1 MQMTNPSN
9 WITVTESKFPWEK
22 EALEY
27 IRQHFP
33 AYEPYRAWSNF
44 EFIATDGSINEVD
57 LLVFTPQGVFLVEI
71 KSRQGRLSGDTGTWQ
86 WENDGK
92 SRTYDNPLILANSKA
107 KKLKSLLASQKAF
120 RSKYKLPFIE
130 ALVFC
135 SAPDLKCDLKDN
147 ARLRICLRDR
157 VATATNPMRSGIISA
172 LLKRD
177 CLGLDEHPKGIH
189 DRPTGKAFALA
200 MEQSGIRESQQQRR
214 VSDYILKTQIGE
226 GQGYQ
231 DWEANHVSLLMNSV
245 KRVRLY
251 LVHSN
256 WTDAEK
262 KMVERAALRE
272 FQLLESLQHPGI
284 LRAYGYTEHQLGS
297 AIIFD
302 HDPSS
307 MRLDLYLLQHKDFLS
322 VDIRLELLR
331 QITEAIAYAHQK
343 RVVHRALCPQSIFV
357 VELSRQRRQIKILNW
372 QVGYREDSSTTGGAT
387 AIAATSHVEVLV
399 DDASKAYLAPEAL
412 SNISEGEH
420 LDIFSLGAIA
430 YHLFSGKPPASDG
443 AELSNKLRATKGLQ
457 ISGVIDGVGRE
468 LQELI
473 QLSTHPDVSLRIDST
488 TEFLERL
495 ELVEEELTAP
505 PSEMFV
511 EDPNLAQKGDILA
524 GRFEVL
530 HRLGQGGS
538 AIAFLVER
546 DGQEF
551 VIKVAND
558 PEYNDRLHGEAE
570 VLKKLHHQAIVEFHE
585 TAMIGDRVAF
595 LMNPI
600 YVEKKADRKGDRK
613 IETLGQ
619 RLRREGRLH
628 LELLE
633 RFGEDLLNAVCY
645 LEDQKLYHRDI
656 KPDNIAVGQVG
667 RGDLLHAVLFDFS
680 LSKVSLDN
688 IRAGTTGYL
697 DPLLPVREPPIW
709 DSYAERYAAA
719 ITLYELATG
728 TIPKWGDGVSD
739 PSYLECEITIDA
751 ELFDLAL
758 RDSLPEFF
766 AKAFRRNHHNRFD
779 NAEEMLR
786 EWRSCFEG
794 MEPSGATLSEE
805 DIANLQEQIAIA
817 TGDTKIAELGLGAR
831 AVQALDRNN
840 ILTVKDLMSV
850 QIAWLLRLR
859 GVGNK
864 TRREIADA
872 VKQLRDRMDI
882 PDLSSS
888 EVGDRLA
895 VPQNVAV
902 PDKLGIDLLVQRSI
916 RANPRANGKG
926 VAKSSENTQQILR
939 AFLGLLTGIDSHF
952 STSFLTSAE
961 VAQYLS
967 ESLETV
973 TEAIA
978 KAQSRWTKDSAI
990 VKLRS
995 DLVEIL
1001 TAAGMVMSLD
1011 ELAVALLVAR
1021 GSSLDEPQRTNYAI
1035 AILRVV
1041 LEVEAEM
1048 AKPRFA
1054 LYQDRG
1060 SPLIAANQEAFGYAI
1075 ELGQVADRLAQ
1086 QDPLLPPSR
1095 AASQLREI
1103 AVPVTIDVLTEGR
1116 LMRLAAV
1123 ASCDAALSSRQEF
1136 YPRGMDAGRALKLSQ
1151 GAFLGVPTLSIAEI
1165 RDRIASRYPESA
1177 NIPDRPELDELLSAA
1192 GLDLSWDGKG
1202 ANGLGCYMNHLLSP
1216 FLDSSSVNSFSRQPT
1231 ATGPMV
1237 VGEVDEAAAD
1247 ARLFEEKL
1255 HRGLKQG
1262 AFFVILVESR
1272 YYQQAISEI
1281 ANRLPILHLSFED
1294 LLLNALREV
1303 ADRAKVDWDLV
1314 METDARPY
1322 EGDWDKLLLLVDRAL
1337 ILVNEQLAASDRT
1350 ILLSHVG
1357 MLARYDRLNWIEHWR
1372 DRVGSEIAG
1381 LWLLIPSDRPFI
1393 GDKAIPLMSPSQ
1405 KTAMPKSWLE
1415 NRHRAVN

>member
-1 MQMTNPSN
+1 MQMTSSSN
-9 WITVTESKFPWEK
+9 WVTVTESNFPWEK
-22 EALEY
+22 EAIEY
-27 IRQHFP
+27 VRQHFP
-33 AYEPYRAWSNF
+33 TYEPYRAWSNF
-44 EFIATDGSINEVD
+44 EFIASDGSINEVD

-71 KSRQGRLSGDTGTWQ
+71 KSHQGRLSGDTGTWQ
-86 WENDGK
+86 WENNGK
-92 SRTYDNPLILANSKA
+92 SRIYDNPLILANSKA
-107 KKLKSLLASQKAF
+107 KKLRSLLASQKAF
-120 RSKYKLPFIE
+120 RGKYQLPFIE

-157 VATATNPMRSGIISA
+157 PATATKPMRSGIISA

-177 CLGLDEHPKGIH
+177 CLGLDEHPKGMH
-189 DRPTGKAFALA
+189 DRPTSKAFALA
-200 MEQSGIRESQQQRR
+200 MEQAGIRPSQQQRR
-214 VSDYILKTQIGE
+214 VSDYILKAQIGE

-231 DWEANHVSLLMNSV
+231 DWEADHVSLLNSV
-245 KRVRLY
+245 RRVRLY

-256 WTDAEK
+256 WPDIQK
-262 KMVERAALRE
+262 KIAERAALRE
-272 FQLLESLQHPGI
+272 FRIVDSLQHPGI
-284 LRAYGYTEHQLGS
+284 LRTYGYTEHQLGS
-297 AIIFD
+297 AIIFE

-307 MRLDLYLLQHKDFLS
+307 MRLDLYLIQHKDVLS

-357 VELSRQRRQIKILNW
+357 VDLSRQRRQIKILNW
-372 QVGYREDSSTTGGAT
+372 QVGYREDSSSSGGMT
-387 AIAATSHVEVLV
+387 AIGATSHGSVLV
-399 DDASKAYLAPEAL
+399 DDASKAYIAPESL

-430 YHLFSGKPPASDG
+430 YHLFSGKPPASNG

-457 ISGVIDGVGRE
+457 ISGVIDGVGKE

-488 TEFLERL
+488 IEFLARL
-495 ELVEEELTAP
+495 ELVEEELTN
-505 PSEMFV
+505 PSEMEVFV
-511 EDPNLAQKGDILA
+511 EDPNLAQKGDVLA

-558 PEYNDRLHGEAE
+558 PEYNDRLRGEAE
-570 VLKKLHHQAIVEFHE
+570 VLQKLHHEAIVEFRGLE
-585 TAMIGDRVAF
+585 MIGDRVAF

-600 YVEKKADRKGDRK
+600 YVEKKADKRGDRK
-613 IETLGQ
+613 IETLRQ
-619 RLRREGRLH
+619 RLRPEGRLH

-633 RFGEDLLNAVCY
+633 RFGEDLLNAVRY
-645 LEDQKLYHRDI
+645 LEDQKIYHRDI

-667 RGDLLHAVLFDFS
+667 RGDRLHAVLFDFS

-766 AKAFRRNHHNRFD
+766 AKAFRRNICDRFD

-794 MEPSGATLSEE
+794 LEPAGATLSEE
-805 DIANLQEQIAIA
+805 DVANLQEKIAIA
-817 TGDTKIAELGLGAR
+817 TGDTPIAELGLGAR
-831 AVQALDRNN
+831 ALQVLDRHN
-840 ILTVKDLMSV
+840 IFVVKDLLSV
-850 QIAWLLRLR
+850 QKAWLISLR
-859 GVGNK
+859 GVGSK
-864 TRREIADA
+864 TRREIGDI
-872 VKQLRDRMDI
+872 VEQLRDKEIAEAELNELRSQDVAD
-882 PDLSSS
+882 PSKLS
-888 EVGDRLA
+888 
-895 VPQNVAV
+895 
-902 PDKLGIDLLVQRSI
+902 IDMLVQRI
-916 RANPRANGKG
+916 TRASGKG
-926 VAKSSENTQQILR
+926 APKAKS
-939 AFLGLLTGIDSHF
+939 
-952 STSFLTSAE
+952 
-961 VAQYLS
+961 
-967 ESLETV
+967 
-973 TEAIA
+973 
-978 KAQSRWTKDSAI
+978 RWVKDAAI
-990 VKLRS
+990 VKLRG
-995 DLVEIL
+995 DVAEIL
-1001 TAAGMVMSLD
+1001 ADVGLVMSLD
-1011 ELAVALLVAR
+1011 EAAAAILVAR
-1021 GSSLDEPQRTNYAI
+1021 GSYYDEPQRTKNAI
-1035 AILRVV
+1035 AILQIV
-1041 LEVEAEM
+1041 LEVEAVM
-1048 AKPRFA
+1048 VKPRFR
-1054 LYQDRG
+1054 LYDSSENLR
-1060 SPLIAANQEAFGYAI
+1060 SPLIAASQEAFDYAI
-1075 ELGQVADRLAQ
+1075 ALGQVADRLAQ

-1095 AASQLREI
+1095 AVLQLREI
-1103 AVPVTIDVLTEGR
+1103 AVPVTIVALSDGR

-1123 ASCDAALSSRQEF
+1123 ASREADLSSRQEF

-1151 GAFLGVPTLSIAEI
+1151 GALLGVPILSIAEI
-1165 RDRIASRYPESA
+1165 RDRIASRYSEAA
-1177 NIPDRPELDELLSAA
+1177 NIPDHPELDELLAAA
-1192 GLDLSWDGKG
+1192 GLDLIWDAKG
-1202 ANGLGCYMNHLLSP
+1202 ANGWGCYVNRLLSP

-1231 ATGPMV
+1231 ATGTMV
-1237 VGEVDEAAAD
+1237 IGEVDEAAAD

-1255 HRGLKQG
+1255 QRGLKQG
-1262 AFFVILVESR
+1262 AFFVILVQSR
-1272 YYQQAISEI
+1272 YYQQAIAEI
-1281 ANRLPILHLSFED
+1281 ANRLSVLHLSFED

-1303 ADRAKVDWDLV
+1303 ADSLNVNWDLV
-1314 METDARPY
+1314 IETDARPY

-1337 ILVNEQLAASDRT
+1337 VLVNEQLVASDRT

-1357 MLARYDRLNWIEHWR
+1357 MLARYDRLNWVEHWR

-1381 LWLLIPSDRPFI
+1381 LWVLVPGDRPFI
-1393 GDKAIPLMSPSQ
+1393 NGKAIPLMSPSQ
-1405 KTAMPKSWLE
+1405 RTTMPKSWLE

>member
-1 MQMTNPSN
+1 MQMTSSSN
-9 WITVTESKFPWEK
+9 WVTVTESNFPWEK
-22 EALEY
+22 EAIEY
-27 IRQHFP
+27 VRQHFP
-33 AYEPYRAWSNF
+33 TYEPYRAWSNF
-44 EFIATDGSINEVD
+44 EFIASDGSINEVD

-71 KSRQGRLSGDTGTWQ
+71 KSHQGRLSGDTGTWQ
-86 WENDGK
+86 WENNGK
-92 SRTYDNPLILANSKA
+92 SRIYDNPLILANSKA
-107 KKLKSLLASQKAF
+107 KKLRSLLASQKAF
-120 RSKYKLPFIE
+120 RGKYQLPFIE

-157 VATATNPMRSGIISA
+157 PATATKPMRSGIISA

-177 CLGLDEHPKGIH
+177 CLGLDEHPKGMH
-189 DRPTGKAFALA
+189 DRPTSKAFALA
-200 MEQSGIRESQQQRR
+200 MEQAGIRPSQQQRR
-214 VSDYILKTQIGE
+214 VSDYILKAQIGE

-231 DWEANHVSLLMNSV
+231 DWEADHVSLLNSV
-245 KRVRLY
+245 RRVRLY

-256 WTDAEK
+256 WPDIQK
-262 KMVERAALRE
+262 KIAERAALRE
-272 FQLLESLQHPGI
+272 FRIVDSLQHPGI
-284 LRAYGYTEHQLGS
+284 LRTYGYTEHQLGS
-297 AIIFD
+297 AIIFE

-307 MRLDLYLLQHKDFLS
+307 MRLDLYLIQHKDVLS

-357 VELSRQRRQIKILNW
+357 VDLSRQRRQIKILNW
-372 QVGYREDSSTTGGAT
+372 QVGYREDSSSSGGMT
-387 AIAATSHVEVLV
+387 AIGATSHGSVLV
-399 DDASKAYLAPEAL
+399 DDASKAYIAPESL

-430 YHLFSGKPPASDG
+430 YHLFSGKPPASNG

-457 ISGVIDGVGRE
+457 ISGVIDGVGKE

-488 TEFLERL
+488 IEFLARL
-495 ELVEEELTAP
+495 ELVEEELTN
-505 PSEMFV
+505 PSEMEVFV
-511 EDPNLAQKGDILA
+511 EDPNLAQKGDVLA

-558 PEYNDRLHGEAE
+558 PEYNDRLRGEAE
-570 VLKKLHHQAIVEFHE
+570 VLQKLHHEAIVEFRGLE
-585 TAMIGDRVAF
+585 MIGDRVAF

-600 YVEKKADRKGDRK
+600 YVEKKADKRGDRK
-613 IETLGQ
+613 IETLRQ
-619 RLRREGRLH
+619 RLRPEGRLH

-633 RFGEDLLNAVCY
+633 RFGEDLLNAVRY
-645 LEDQKLYHRDI
+645 LEDQKIYHRDI

-667 RGDLLHAVLFDFS
+667 RGDRLHAVLFDFS

-766 AKAFRRNHHNRFD
+766 AKAFRRNICDRFD

-794 MEPSGATLSEE
+794 LEPAGATLSEE
-805 DIANLQEQIAIA
+805 DVANLQEKIAIA
-817 TGDTKIAELGLGAR
+817 TGDTPIAELGLGAR
-831 AVQALDRNN
+831 ALQVLDRHN
-840 ILTVKDLMSV
+840 IFVVKDLLSV
-850 QIAWLLRLR
+850 QKAWLISLR
-859 GVGNK
+859 GVGSK
-864 TRREIADA
+864 TRREIGDI
-872 VKQLRDRMDI
+872 VEQLRDKEIAEAELNELRSQDVAD
-882 PDLSSS
+882 PSKLS
-888 EVGDRLA
+888 
-895 VPQNVAV
+895 
-902 PDKLGIDLLVQRSI
+902 IDMLVQRI
-916 RANPRANGKG
+916 TRASGKG
-926 VAKSSENTQQILR
+926 APKAKS
-939 AFLGLLTGIDSHF
+939 
-952 STSFLTSAE
+952 
-961 VAQYLS
+961 
-967 ESLETV
+967 
-973 TEAIA
+973 
-978 KAQSRWTKDSAI
+978 RWVKDAAI
-990 VKLRS
+990 VKLRG
-995 DLVEIL
+995 DVAEIL
-1001 TAAGMVMSLD
+1001 ADVGLVMSLD
-1011 ELAVALLVAR
+1011 EAAAAILVAR
-1021 GSSLDEPQRTNYAI
+1021 GSYYDEPQRTKNAI
-1035 AILRVV
+1035 AILQIV
-1041 LEVEAEM
+1041 LEVEAVM
-1048 AKPRFA
+1048 VKPRFR
-1054 LYQDRG
+1054 LYDSSENLR
-1060 SPLIAANQEAFGYAI
+1060 SPLIAASQEAFDYAI
-1075 ELGQVADRLAQ
+1075 ALGQVADRLAQ

-1095 AASQLREI
+1095 AVLQLREI
-1103 AVPVTIDVLTEGR
+1103 AVPATIVALSDGR

-1123 ASCDAALSSRQEF
+1123 ASREAALSSRQEF

-1151 GAFLGVPTLSIAEI
+1151 GALLGVPILSIAEI
-1165 RDRIASRYPESA
+1165 RDRIASRYPEAA
-1177 NIPDRPELDELLSAA
+1177 NIPDHPELDELLAAA
-1192 GLDLSWDGKG
+1192 GLDLIWDAKG
-1202 ANGLGCYMNHLLSP
+1202 ANGWGCYVNRLLSP

-1231 ATGPMV
+1231 ATGTMV
-1237 VGEVDEAAAD
+1237 IGEVDEAAAD

-1255 HRGLKQG
+1255 QRGLKQG
-1262 AFFVILVESR
+1262 AFFVILVQSR
-1272 YYQQAISEI
+1272 YYQQAIAEI
-1281 ANRLPILHLSFED
+1281 ANRLPVLHLSFED

-1303 ADRAKVDWDLV
+1303 ADRDKVDWDLV

-1337 ILVNEQLAASDRT
+1337 VLVNEQLVASDRT

-1357 MLARYDRLNWIEHWR
+1357 MLARYDRLNWVEHWR

-1381 LWLLIPSDRPFI
+1381 LWVLVPGDRPFI
-1393 GDKAIPLMSPSQ
+1393 NGKAIPLMSPSQ
-1405 KTAMPKSWLE
+1405 RTTMPKSWLE

>member
-1 MQMTNPSN
+1 MTSSSN
-9 WITVTESKFPWEK
+9 WVTVTESNFPWEK
-22 EALEY
+22 EAIEY
-27 IRQHFP
+27 VRQHFP
-33 AYEPYRAWSNF
+33 TYEPYRAWSNF
-44 EFIATDGSINEVD
+44 EFIASDGSINEVD

-71 KSRQGRLSGDTGTWQ
+71 KSHQGRLSGDTGTWQ
-86 WENDGK
+86 WENNGK
-92 SRTYDNPLILANSKA
+92 SRIYDNPLILANSKA
-107 KKLKSLLASQKAF
+107 KKLRSLLASQKAF
-120 RSKYKLPFIE
+120 RGKYQLPFIE

-157 VATATNPMRSGIISA
+157 PATATKPMRSGIISA

-177 CLGLDEHPKGIH
+177 CLGLDEHPKGMH
-189 DRPTGKAFALA
+189 DRPTSKAFALA
-200 MEQSGIRESQQQRR
+200 MEQAGIRPSQQQRR
-214 VSDYILKTQIGE
+214 VSDYILKAQIGE

-231 DWEANHVSLLMNSV
+231 DWEADHVSLLNSV
-245 KRVRLY
+245 RRVRLY

-256 WTDAEK
+256 WPDIQK
-262 KMVERAALRE
+262 KIAERAALRE
-272 FQLLESLQHPGI
+272 FRIVDSLQHPGI
-284 LRAYGYTEHQLGS
+284 LRTYGYTEHQLGS
-297 AIIFD
+297 AIIFE

-307 MRLDLYLLQHKDFLS
+307 MRLDLYLIQHKDVLS

-357 VELSRQRRQIKILNW
+357 VDLSRQRRQIKILNW
-372 QVGYREDSSTTGGAT
+372 QVGYREDSSSSGGMT
-387 AIAATSHVEVLV
+387 AIGATSHGSVLV
-399 DDASKAYLAPEAL
+399 DDASKAYIAPESL

-430 YHLFSGKPPASDG
+430 YHLFSGKPPASNG

-457 ISGVIDGVGRE
+457 ISGVIDGVGKE

-488 TEFLERL
+488 IEFLARL
-495 ELVEEELTAP
+495 ELVEEELTN
-505 PSEMFV
+505 PSEMEVFV
-511 EDPNLAQKGDILA
+511 EDPNLAQKGDVLA

-558 PEYNDRLHGEAE
+558 PEYNDRLRGEAE
-570 VLKKLHHQAIVEFHE
+570 VLQKLHHEAIVEFRGLE
-585 TAMIGDRVAF
+585 MIGDRVAF

-600 YVEKKADRKGDRK
+600 YVEKKADKRGDRK
-613 IETLGQ
+613 IETLRQ
-619 RLRREGRLH
+619 RLRPEGRLH

-633 RFGEDLLNAVCY
+633 RFGEDLLNAVRY
-645 LEDQKLYHRDI
+645 LEDQKIYHRDI

-667 RGDLLHAVLFDFS
+667 RGDRLHAVLFDFS

-766 AKAFRRNHHNRFD
+766 AKAFRRNICDRFD

-794 MEPSGATLSEE
+794 LEPAGATLSEE
-805 DIANLQEQIAIA
+805 DVANLQEKIAIA
-817 TGDTKIAELGLGAR
+817 TGDTPIAELGLGAR
-831 AVQALDRNN
+831 ALQVLDRHN
-840 ILTVKDLMSV
+840 IFVVKDLLSV
-850 QIAWLLRLR
+850 QKAWLISLR
-859 GVGNK
+859 GVGSK
-864 TRREIADA
+864 TRREIGDI
-872 VKQLRDRMDI
+872 VEQLRDKEIAEAELNELRSQDVAD
-882 PDLSSS
+882 PSKLS
-888 EVGDRLA
+888 
-895 VPQNVAV
+895 
-902 PDKLGIDLLVQRSI
+902 IDMLVQRI
-916 RANPRANGKG
+916 TRASGKG
-926 VAKSSENTQQILR
+926 APKAKS
-939 AFLGLLTGIDSHF
+939 
-952 STSFLTSAE
+952 
-961 VAQYLS
+961 
-967 ESLETV
+967 
-973 TEAIA
+973 
-978 KAQSRWTKDSAI
+978 RWVKDAAI
-990 VKLRS
+990 VKLRG
-995 DLVEIL
+995 DVAEIL
-1001 TAAGMVMSLD
+1001 ADVGLVMSLD
-1011 ELAVALLVAR
+1011 EAAAAILVAR
-1021 GSSLDEPQRTNYAI
+1021 GSYYDEPQRTKNAI
-1035 AILRVV
+1035 AILQIV
-1041 LEVEAEM
+1041 LEVEAVM
-1048 AKPRFA
+1048 VKPRFR
-1054 LYQDRG
+1054 LYDSSENLR
-1060 SPLIAANQEAFGYAI
+1060 SPLIAASQEAFDYAI
-1075 ELGQVADRLAQ
+1075 ALGQVADRLAQ

-1095 AASQLREI
+1095 AVLQLREI
-1103 AVPVTIDVLTEGR
+1103 AVPVTIVALSDGR

-1123 ASCDAALSSRQEF
+1123 ASREAALSSRQEF

-1151 GAFLGVPTLSIAEI
+1151 GALLGVPILSIAEI
-1165 RDRIASRYPESA
+1165 RDRIASRYPEAA
-1177 NIPDRPELDELLSAA
+1177 NIPDHPELDELLAAA
-1192 GLDLSWDGKG
+1192 GLDLIWDAKG
-1202 ANGLGCYMNHLLSP
+1202 ANGWGCYVNRLLSP

-1231 ATGPMV
+1231 ATGTMV
-1237 VGEVDEAAAD
+1237 IGEVDEAAAD

-1255 HRGLKQG
+1255 QRGLKQG
-1262 AFFVILVESR
+1262 AFFVILVQSR
-1272 YYQQAISEI
+1272 YYQQAIAEI
-1281 ANRLPILHLSFED
+1281 ANRLSVLHLSFED

-1303 ADRAKVDWDLV
+1303 ADSLNVNWDLV
-1314 METDARPY
+1314 IETDARPY

-1337 ILVNEQLAASDRT
+1337 VLVNEQLVASDRT

-1357 MLARYDRLNWIEHWR
+1357 MLARYDRLNWVEHWR

-1381 LWLLIPSDRPFI
+1381 LWVLVPGDRPFI
-1393 GDKAIPLMSPSQ
+1393 NGKAIPLMSPSQ
-1405 KTAMPKSWLE
+1405 KTTMPKSWLE

>member
-1 MQMTNPSN
+1 MQMTSSSN
-9 WITVTESKFPWEK
+9 WVTVTESNFPWEK
-22 EALEY
+22 EAIEY
-27 IRQHFP
+27 VRQHFP
-33 AYEPYRAWSNF
+33 TYEPYRAWSNF
-44 EFIATDGSINEVD
+44 EFIASDGSINEVD

-71 KSRQGRLSGDTGTWQ
+71 KSHQGRLSGDTGTWQ
-86 WENDGK
+86 WENNGK
-92 SRTYDNPLILANSKA
+92 SRIYDNPLILANSKA
-107 KKLKSLLASQKAF
+107 KKLRSLLASQKAF
-120 RSKYKLPFIE
+120 RGKYQLPFIE

-157 VATATNPMRSGIISA
+157 PATATKPMRSGIISA

-177 CLGLDEHPKGIH
+177 CLGLDEHPKGMH
-189 DRPTGKAFALA
+189 DRPTSKAFALA
-200 MEQSGIRESQQQRR
+200 MEQAGIRPSQQQRR
-214 VSDYILKTQIGE
+214 VSDYILKAQIGE

-231 DWEANHVSLLMNSV
+231 DWEADHVSLLNSV
-245 KRVRLY
+245 RRVRLY

-256 WTDAEK
+256 WPDIQK
-262 KMVERAALRE
+262 KIAERAALRE
-272 FQLLESLQHPGI
+272 FRIVDSLQHPGI
-284 LRAYGYTEHQLGS
+284 LRTYGYTEHQLGS
-297 AIIFD
+297 AIIFE

-307 MRLDLYLLQHKDFLS
+307 MRLDLYLIQHKDVLS

-357 VELSRQRRQIKILNW
+357 VDLSRQRRQIKILNW
-372 QVGYREDSSTTGGAT
+372 QVGYREDSSSSGGMT
-387 AIAATSHVEVLV
+387 AIGATSHGSVLV
-399 DDASKAYLAPEAL
+399 DDASKAYIAPESL

-430 YHLFSGKPPASDG
+430 YHLFSGKPPASNG

-457 ISGVIDGVGRE
+457 ISGVIDGVGKE

-488 TEFLERL
+488 IEFLARL
-495 ELVEEELTAP
+495 ELVEEELTN
-505 PSEMFV
+505 PSEMEVFV
-511 EDPNLAQKGDILA
+511 EDPNLAQKGDVLA

-558 PEYNDRLHGEAE
+558 PEYNDRLRGEAE
-570 VLKKLHHQAIVEFHE
+570 VLQKLHHEAIVEFRGLE
-585 TAMIGDRVAF
+585 MIGDRVAF

-600 YVEKKADRKGDRK
+600 YVEKKADKRGDRK
-613 IETLGQ
+613 IETLRQ
-619 RLRREGRLH
+619 RLRPEGRLH

-633 RFGEDLLNAVCY
+633 RFGEDLLNAVRY
-645 LEDQKLYHRDI
+645 LEDQKIYHRDI

-667 RGDLLHAVLFDFS
+667 RGDRLHAVLFDFS

-766 AKAFRRNHHNRFD
+766 AKAFRRNICDRFD

-794 MEPSGATLSEE
+794 LEPAGATLSEE
-805 DIANLQEQIAIA
+805 DVANLQEKIAIA
-817 TGDTKIAELGLGAR
+817 TGDTPIAELGLGAR
-831 AVQALDRNN
+831 ALQVLDRHN
-840 ILTVKDLMSV
+840 IFVVKDLLSV
-850 QIAWLLRLR
+850 QKAWLISLR
-859 GVGNK
+859 GVGSK
-864 TRREIADA
+864 TRREIGDI
-872 VKQLRDRMDI
+872 VEQLRDKEIAEAELNELRSQDVAD
-882 PDLSSS
+882 PSKLS
-888 EVGDRLA
+888 
-895 VPQNVAV
+895 
-902 PDKLGIDLLVQRSI
+902 IDMLVQRI
-916 RANPRANGKG
+916 TRASGKG
-926 VAKSSENTQQILR
+926 APKAKS
-939 AFLGLLTGIDSHF
+939 
-952 STSFLTSAE
+952 
-961 VAQYLS
+961 
-967 ESLETV
+967 
-973 TEAIA
+973 
-978 KAQSRWTKDSAI
+978 RWVKDAAI
-990 VKLRS
+990 VKLRG
-995 DLVEIL
+995 DVAEIL
-1001 TAAGMVMSLD
+1001 ADVGLVMSLD
-1011 ELAVALLVAR
+1011 EAAAAILVAR
-1021 GSSLDEPQRTNYAI
+1021 GSYYDEPQRTKNAI
-1035 AILRVV
+1035 AILQIV
-1041 LEVEAEM
+1041 LEVEAVM
-1048 AKPRFA
+1048 VKPRFR
-1054 LYQDRG
+1054 LYDSSENLR
-1060 SPLIAANQEAFGYAI
+1060 SPLIAASQEAFDYAI
-1075 ELGQVADRLAQ
+1075 ALGQVADRLAQ

-1095 AASQLREI
+1095 AVLQLREI
-1103 AVPVTIDVLTEGR
+1103 AVPVTIVALSDGR

-1123 ASCDAALSSRQEF
+1123 ASREAALSSRQEF

-1151 GAFLGVPTLSIAEI
+1151 GALLGVPILSIAEI
-1165 RDRIASRYPESA
+1165 RDRIASRYPEAA
-1177 NIPDRPELDELLSAA
+1177 NIPDHPELDELLAAA
-1192 GLDLSWDGKG
+1192 GLDLIWDAKG
-1202 ANGLGCYMNHLLSP
+1202 ANGWGCYVNRLLSP

-1231 ATGPMV
+1231 ATGTMV
-1237 VGEVDEAAAD
+1237 IGEVDEAAAD

-1255 HRGLKQG
+1255 QRGLKQG
-1262 AFFVILVESR
+1262 AFFVILVQSR
-1272 YYQQAISEI
+1272 YYQQAIAEI
-1281 ANRLPILHLSFED
+1281 ANRLPVVHLSFED

-1303 ADRAKVDWDLV
+1303 ADRAKVEWDLV
-1314 METDARPY
+1314 LETDASPY

-1337 ILVNEQLAASDRT
+1337 VLVNEQLVASDRT

-1357 MLARYDRLNWIEHWR
+1357 MLARYDRLNWVEHWR

-1381 LWLLIPSDRPFI
+1381 LWVLVPGDRPFI
-1393 GDKAIPLMSPSQ
+1393 NGKAIPLMSPSQ
-1405 KTAMPKSWLE
+1405 RTTMPKSWLE

>member
-1 MQMTNPSN
+1 MQMTSSSN
-9 WITVTESKFPWEK
+9 WVTVTESNFPWEK
-22 EALEY
+22 EAIEY
-27 IRQHFP
+27 VRQHFP
-33 AYEPYRAWSNF
+33 TYEPYRAWSNF
-44 EFIATDGSINEVD
+44 EFIASDGSINEVD

-71 KSRQGRLSGDTGTWQ
+71 KSHQGRLSGDTGTWQ
-86 WENDGK
+86 WENNGK
-92 SRTYDNPLILANSKA
+92 SRIYDNPLILANSKA
-107 KKLKSLLASQKAF
+107 KKLRSLLASQKAF
-120 RSKYKLPFIE
+120 RGKYQLPFIE

-157 VATATNPMRSGIISA
+157 PATATKPMRSGIISA

-177 CLGLDEHPKGIH
+177 CLGLDEHPKGMH
-189 DRPTGKAFALA
+189 DRPTSKAFALA
-200 MEQSGIRESQQQRR
+200 MEQAGIRPSQQQRR
-214 VSDYILKTQIGE
+214 VSDYILKAQIGE

-231 DWEANHVSLLMNSV
+231 DWEADHVSLLNSV
-245 KRVRLY
+245 RRVRLY

-256 WTDAEK
+256 WPDIQK
-262 KMVERAALRE
+262 KIAERAALRE
-272 FQLLESLQHPGI
+272 FRIVDSLQHPGI
-284 LRAYGYTEHQLGS
+284 LRTYGYTEHQLGS
-297 AIIFD
+297 AIIFE

-307 MRLDLYLLQHKDFLS
+307 MRLDLYLIQHKDVLS

-357 VELSRQRRQIKILNW
+357 VDLSRQRRQIKILNW
-372 QVGYREDSSTTGGAT
+372 QVGYREDSSSSGGMT
-387 AIAATSHVEVLV
+387 AIGATSHGSVLV
-399 DDASKAYLAPEAL
+399 DDASKAYIAPESL

-430 YHLFSGKPPASDG
+430 YHLFSGKPPASNG

-457 ISGVIDGVGRE
+457 ISGVIDGVGKE

-488 TEFLERL
+488 IEFLARL
-495 ELVEEELTAP
+495 ELVEEELTN
-505 PSEMFV
+505 PSEMEVFV
-511 EDPNLAQKGDILA
+511 EDPNLAQKGDVLA

-558 PEYNDRLHGEAE
+558 PEYNDRLRGEAE
-570 VLKKLHHQAIVEFHE
+570 VLQKLHHEAIVEFRGLE
-585 TAMIGDRVAF
+585 MIGDRVAF

-600 YVEKKADRKGDRK
+600 YVEKKADKRGDRK
-613 IETLGQ
+613 IETLRQ
-619 RLRREGRLH
+619 RLRPEGRLH

-633 RFGEDLLNAVCY
+633 RFGEDLLNAVRY
-645 LEDQKLYHRDI
+645 LEDQKIYHRDI

-667 RGDLLHAVLFDFS
+667 RGDRLHAVLFDFS

-766 AKAFRRNHHNRFD
+766 AKAFRRNICDRFD

-794 MEPSGATLSEE
+794 LEPAGATLSEE
-805 DIANLQEQIAIA
+805 DVANLQEKIAIA
-817 TGDTKIAELGLGAR
+817 TGDTPIAELGLGAR
-831 AVQALDRNN
+831 ALQVLDRHN
-840 ILTVKDLMSV
+840 IFVVKDLLSV
-850 QIAWLLRLR
+850 QKAWLISLR
-859 GVGNK
+859 GVGSK
-864 TRREIADA
+864 TRREIGDI
-872 VKQLRDRMDI
+872 VEQLRDKEIAEAELNELRSQDVAD
-882 PDLSSS
+882 PSKLS
-888 EVGDRLA
+888 
-895 VPQNVAV
+895 
-902 PDKLGIDLLVQRSI
+902 IDMLVQRI
-916 RANPRANGKG
+916 TRASGKG
-926 VAKSSENTQQILR
+926 APKAKS
-939 AFLGLLTGIDSHF
+939 
-952 STSFLTSAE
+952 
-961 VAQYLS
+961 
-967 ESLETV
+967 
-973 TEAIA
+973 
-978 KAQSRWTKDSAI
+978 RWVKDAAI
-990 VKLRS
+990 VKLRG
-995 DLVEIL
+995 DVAEIL
-1001 TAAGMVMSLD
+1001 ADVGLVMSLD
-1011 ELAVALLVAR
+1011 EAAAAILVAR
-1021 GSSLDEPQRTNYAI
+1021 GSYYDEPQRTKNAI
-1035 AILRVV
+1035 AILQIV
-1041 LEVEAEM
+1041 LEVEAVM
-1048 AKPRFA
+1048 VKPRFR
-1054 LYQDRG
+1054 LYDSSENLR
-1060 SPLIAANQEAFGYAI
+1060 SPLIAASQEAFDYAI
-1075 ELGQVADRLAQ
+1075 ALGQVADRLAQ

-1095 AASQLREI
+1095 AVLQLREI
-1103 AVPVTIDVLTEGR
+1103 AVPVTIVALSDGR

-1123 ASCDAALSSRQEF
+1123 ASREAALSSRQEF

-1151 GAFLGVPTLSIAEI
+1151 GALLGVPILSIAEI
-1165 RDRIASRYPESA
+1165 RDRIASRYPEAA
-1177 NIPDRPELDELLSAA
+1177 NIPDHPELDELLAAA
-1192 GLDLSWDGKG
+1192 GLDLIWDAKG
-1202 ANGLGCYMNHLLSP
+1202 ANGWGCYVNRLLSP

-1231 ATGPMV
+1231 ATGTMV
-1237 VGEVDEAAAD
+1237 IGEVDEAAAD

-1255 HRGLKQG
+1255 QRGLKQG
-1262 AFFVILVESR
+1262 AFFVILVQSR
-1272 YYQQAISEI
+1272 YYQQAIAEI
-1281 ANRLPILHLSFED
+1281 ANRLPVVHLSFED

-1303 ADRAKVDWDLV
+1303 ADSLNVNWDLV
-1314 METDARPY
+1314 IETDARPY

-1337 ILVNEQLAASDRT
+1337 VLVNEQLVASDRT

-1381 LWLLIPSDRPFI
+1381 LWVLVPGDRPFI
-1393 GDKAIPLMSPSQ
+1393 NGKAIPLMSPSQ
-1405 KTAMPKSWLE
+1405 RTTMPKSWLE

>member
-1 MQMTNPSN
+1 MTSSSN
-9 WITVTESKFPWEK
+9 WVTVTESNFPWEK
-22 EALEY
+22 EAIEY
-27 IRQHFP
+27 VRQHFP
-33 AYEPYRAWSNF
+33 TYEPYRAWSNF
-44 EFIATDGSINEVD
+44 EFIASDGSINEVD

-71 KSRQGRLSGDTGTWQ
+71 KSHQGRLSGDTGTWQ
-86 WENDGK
+86 WENNGK
-92 SRTYDNPLILANSKA
+92 SRIYDNPLILANSKA
-107 KKLKSLLASQKAF
+107 KKLRSLLASQKAF
-120 RSKYKLPFIE
+120 RGKYQLPFIE

-157 VATATNPMRSGIISA
+157 PATATKPMRSGIISA

-177 CLGLDEHPKGIH
+177 CLGLDEHPKGMH
-189 DRPTGKAFALA
+189 DRPTSKAFALA
-200 MEQSGIRESQQQRR
+200 MEQAGIRPSQQQRR
-214 VSDYILKTQIGE
+214 VSDYILKAQIGE

-231 DWEANHVSLLMNSV
+231 DWEADHVSLLNSV
-245 KRVRLY
+245 RRVRLY

-256 WTDAEK
+256 WPDIQK
-262 KMVERAALRE
+262 KIAERAALRE
-272 FQLLESLQHPGI
+272 FRIVDSLQHPGI
-284 LRAYGYTEHQLGS
+284 LRTYGYTEHQLGS
-297 AIIFD
+297 AIIFE

-307 MRLDLYLLQHKDFLS
+307 MRLDLYLIQHKDVLS

-357 VELSRQRRQIKILNW
+357 VDLSRQRRQIKILNW
-372 QVGYREDSSTTGGAT
+372 QVGYREDSSSSGGMT
-387 AIAATSHVEVLV
+387 AIGATSHGSVLV
-399 DDASKAYLAPEAL
+399 DDASKAYIAPESL

-430 YHLFSGKPPASDG
+430 YHLFSGKPPASNG

-457 ISGVIDGVGRE
+457 ISGVIDGVGKE

-488 TEFLERL
+488 IEFLARL
-495 ELVEEELTAP
+495 ELVEEELTN
-505 PSEMFV
+505 PSEMEVFV
-511 EDPNLAQKGDILA
+511 EDPNLAQKGDVLA

-558 PEYNDRLHGEAE
+558 PEYNDRLRGEAE
-570 VLKKLHHQAIVEFHE
+570 VLQKLHHEAIVEFRGLE
-585 TAMIGDRVAF
+585 MIGDRVAF

-600 YVEKKADRKGDRK
+600 YVEKKADKRGDRK
-613 IETLGQ
+613 IETLRQ
-619 RLRREGRLH
+619 RLRPEGRLH

-633 RFGEDLLNAVCY
+633 RFGEDLLNAVRY
-645 LEDQKLYHRDI
+645 LEDQKIYHRDI

-667 RGDLLHAVLFDFS
+667 RGDRLHAVLFDFS

-766 AKAFRRNHHNRFD
+766 AKAFRRNICDRFD

-794 MEPSGATLSEE
+794 LEPAGATLSEE
-805 DIANLQEQIAIA
+805 DVANLQEKIAIA
-817 TGDTKIAELGLGAR
+817 TGDTPIAELGLGAR
-831 AVQALDRNN
+831 ALQVLDRHN
-840 ILTVKDLMSV
+840 IFVVKDLLSV
-850 QIAWLLRLR
+850 QKAWLISLR
-859 GVGNK
+859 GVGSK
-864 TRREIADA
+864 TRREIGDI
-872 VKQLRDRMDI
+872 VEQLRDKEIAEAELNELRSQDVAD
-882 PDLSSS
+882 PSKLS
-888 EVGDRLA
+888 
-895 VPQNVAV
+895 
-902 PDKLGIDLLVQRSI
+902 IDMLVQRI
-916 RANPRANGKG
+916 TRASGKG
-926 VAKSSENTQQILR
+926 APKAKS
-939 AFLGLLTGIDSHF
+939 
-952 STSFLTSAE
+952 
-961 VAQYLS
+961 
-967 ESLETV
+967 
-973 TEAIA
+973 
-978 KAQSRWTKDSAI
+978 RWVKDAAI
-990 VKLRS
+990 VKLRG
-995 DLVEIL
+995 DVAEIL
-1001 TAAGMVMSLD
+1001 ADVGLVMSLD
-1011 ELAVALLVAR
+1011 EAAAAILVAR
-1021 GSSLDEPQRTNYAI
+1021 GSYYDEPQRTKNAI
-1035 AILRVV
+1035 AILQIV
-1041 LEVEAEM
+1041 LEVEAVM
-1048 AKPRFA
+1048 VKPRFR
-1054 LYQDRG
+1054 LYDSSENLR
-1060 SPLIAANQEAFGYAI
+1060 SPLIAASQEAFDYAI
-1075 ELGQVADRLAQ
+1075 ALGQVADRLAQ

-1095 AASQLREI
+1095 AVLQLREI
-1103 AVPVTIDVLTEGR
+1103 AVPVTIVALSDGR

-1123 ASCDAALSSRQEF
+1123 ASREAALSSRQEF

-1151 GAFLGVPTLSIAEI
+1151 GALLGVPILSIAEI
-1165 RDRIASRYPESA
+1165 RDRIASRYPEAA
-1177 NIPDRPELDELLSAA
+1177 NIPDHPELDELLAAA
-1192 GLDLSWDGKG
+1192 GLDLIWDAKG
-1202 ANGLGCYMNHLLSP
+1202 ANGWGCYVNRLLSP

-1231 ATGPMV
+1231 ATGTMV
-1237 VGEVDEAAAD
+1237 IGEVDEAAAD

-1255 HRGLKQG
+1255 QRGLKQG
-1262 AFFVILVESR
+1262 AFFVILVQSR
-1272 YYQQAISEI
+1272 YYQQAIAEI
-1281 ANRLPILHLSFED
+1281 ANRLPVLHLSFED

-1303 ADRAKVDWDLV
+1303 ADSLNVNWDLV
-1314 METDARPY
+1314 IETDARPY

-1337 ILVNEQLAASDRT
+1337 VLVNEQLVASDRT

-1357 MLARYDRLNWIEHWR
+1357 MLARYDRLNWVEHWR

-1381 LWLLIPSDRPFI
+1381 LWVLVPGDRPFI
-1393 GDKAIPLMSPSQ
+1393 NGKAIPLMSPSQ
-1405 KTAMPKSWLE
+1405 RTTMPKSWLE

>member
-1 MQMTNPSN
+1 MTSSSN
-9 WITVTESKFPWEK
+9 WVTVTESNFPWEK
-22 EALEY
+22 EAIEY
-27 IRQHFP
+27 VRQHFP
-33 AYEPYRAWSNF
+33 TYEPYRAWSNF
-44 EFIATDGSINEVD
+44 EFIASDGSINEVD

-71 KSRQGRLSGDTGTWQ
+71 KSHQGRLSGDTGTWQ
-86 WENDGK
+86 WENNGK
-92 SRTYDNPLILANSKA
+92 SRIYDNPLILANSKA
-107 KKLKSLLASQKAF
+107 KKLRSLLASQKAF
-120 RSKYKLPFIE
+120 RGKYQLPFIE

-157 VATATNPMRSGIISA
+157 PATATKPMRSGIISA

-177 CLGLDEHPKGIH
+177 CLGLDEHPKGMH
-189 DRPTGKAFALA
+189 DRPTSKAFALA
-200 MEQSGIRESQQQRR
+200 MEQAGIRPSQQQRR
-214 VSDYILKTQIGE
+214 VSDYILKAQIGE

-231 DWEANHVSLLMNSV
+231 DWEADHVSLLNSV
-245 KRVRLY
+245 RRVRLY

-256 WTDAEK
+256 WPDIQK
-262 KMVERAALRE
+262 KIAERAALRE
-272 FQLLESLQHPGI
+272 FRIVDSLQHPGI
-284 LRAYGYTEHQLGS
+284 LRTYGYTEHQLGS
-297 AIIFD
+297 AIIFE

-307 MRLDLYLLQHKDFLS
+307 MRLDLYLIQHKDVLS

-357 VELSRQRRQIKILNW
+357 VDLSRQRRQIKILNW
-372 QVGYREDSSTTGGAT
+372 QVGYREDSSSSGGMT
-387 AIAATSHVEVLV
+387 AIGATSHGSVLV
-399 DDASKAYLAPEAL
+399 DDASKAYIAPESL

-430 YHLFSGKPPASDG
+430 YHLFSGKPPASNG

-457 ISGVIDGVGRE
+457 ISGVIDGVGKE

-488 TEFLERL
+488 IEFLARL
-495 ELVEEELTAP
+495 ELVEEELTN
-505 PSEMFV
+505 PSEMEVFV
-511 EDPNLAQKGDILA
+511 EDPNLAQKGDVLA

-558 PEYNDRLHGEAE
+558 PEYNDRLRGEAE
-570 VLKKLHHQAIVEFHE
+570 VLQKLHHEAIVEFRGLE
-585 TAMIGDRVAF
+585 MIGDRVAF

-600 YVEKKADRKGDRK
+600 YVEKKADKRGDRK
-613 IETLGQ
+613 IETLRQ
-619 RLRREGRLH
+619 RLRPEGRLH

-633 RFGEDLLNAVCY
+633 RFGEDLLNAVRY
-645 LEDQKLYHRDI
+645 LEDQKIYHRDI

-667 RGDLLHAVLFDFS
+667 RGDRLHAVLFDFS

-766 AKAFRRNHHNRFD
+766 AKAFRRNICDRFD

-794 MEPSGATLSEE
+794 LEPAGATLSEE
-805 DIANLQEQIAIA
+805 DVANLQEKIAIA
-817 TGDTKIAELGLGAR
+817 TGDTPIAELGLGAR
-831 AVQALDRNN
+831 ALQVLDRHN
-840 ILTVKDLMSV
+840 IFVVKDLLSV
-850 QIAWLLRLR
+850 QKAWLISLR
-859 GVGNK
+859 GVGSK
-864 TRREIADA
+864 TRREIGDI
-872 VKQLRDRMDI
+872 VEQLRDKEIAEAELNELRSQDVAD
-882 PDLSSS
+882 PSKLS
-888 EVGDRLA
+888 
-895 VPQNVAV
+895 
-902 PDKLGIDLLVQRSI
+902 IDMLVQRI
-916 RANPRANGKG
+916 TRASGKG
-926 VAKSSENTQQILR
+926 APKAKS
-939 AFLGLLTGIDSHF
+939 
-952 STSFLTSAE
+952 
-961 VAQYLS
+961 
-967 ESLETV
+967 
-973 TEAIA
+973 
-978 KAQSRWTKDSAI
+978 RWVKDAAI
-990 VKLRS
+990 VKLRG
-995 DLVEIL
+995 DVAEIL
-1001 TAAGMVMSLD
+1001 ADVGLVMSLD
-1011 ELAVALLVAR
+1011 EAAAAILVAR
-1021 GSSLDEPQRTNYAI
+1021 GSYYDEPQRTKNAI
-1035 AILRVV
+1035 AILQIV
-1041 LEVEAEM
+1041 LEVEAVM
-1048 AKPRFA
+1048 VKPRFR
-1054 LYQDRG
+1054 LYDSSENLR
-1060 SPLIAANQEAFGYAI
+1060 SPLIAASQEAFDYAI
-1075 ELGQVADRLAQ
+1075 ALGQVADRLAQ

-1095 AASQLREI
+1095 AVLQLREI
-1103 AVPVTIDVLTEGR
+1103 AVPVTIVALSDGR

-1123 ASCDAALSSRQEF
+1123 ASREAALSSRQEF

-1151 GAFLGVPTLSIAEI
+1151 GALLGVPMLSIAEI
-1165 RDRIASRYPESA
+1165 RDRIASRYSEAA
-1177 NIPDRPELDELLSAA
+1177 NIPDHPELDELLAAA
-1192 GLDLSWDGKG
+1192 GLDLIWDAKG
-1202 ANGLGCYMNHLLSP
+1202 ANGWGCYVNRLLSP

-1231 ATGPMV
+1231 ATGTMV
-1237 VGEVDEAAAD
+1237 IGEVDEAAAD

-1255 HRGLKQG
+1255 QRGLKQG
-1262 AFFVILVESR
+1262 AFFVILVQSR
-1272 YYQQAISEI
+1272 YYQQAIAEI
-1281 ANRLPILHLSFED
+1281 ANRLSVLHLSFED

-1303 ADRAKVDWDLV
+1303 ADSLNVNWDLV
-1314 METDARPY
+1314 IETDARPY

-1337 ILVNEQLAASDRT
+1337 VLVNEQLVASDRT

-1357 MLARYDRLNWIEHWR
+1357 MLARYDRLNWVEHWR

-1381 LWLLIPSDRPFI
+1381 LWVLVPGDRPFI
-1393 GDKAIPLMSPSQ
+1393 NGKAIPLMSPSQ
-1405 KTAMPKSWLE
+1405 RTTMPKSWLE

>member
-1 MQMTNPSN
+1 MQMTSSSN
-9 WITVTESKFPWEK
+9 WVTVTESNFPWEK
-22 EALEY
+22 EAIEY
-27 IRQHFP
+27 VRQHFP
-33 AYEPYRAWSNF
+33 TYEPYRAWSNF
-44 EFIATDGSINEVD
+44 EFIASDGSINEVD

-71 KSRQGRLSGDTGTWQ
+71 KSHQGRLSGDTGTWQ
-86 WENDGK
+86 WENNGK
-92 SRTYDNPLILANSKA
+92 SRIYDNPLILANSKA
-107 KKLKSLLASQKAF
+107 KKLRSLLASQKAF
-120 RSKYKLPFIE
+120 RGKYQLPFIE

-157 VATATNPMRSGIISA
+157 PATATKPMRSGIISA

-177 CLGLDEHPKGIH
+177 CLGLDEHPKGMH
-189 DRPTGKAFALA
+189 DRPTSKAFALA
-200 MEQSGIRESQQQRR
+200 MEQAGIRPSQQQRR
-214 VSDYILKTQIGE
+214 VSDYILKAQIGE

-231 DWEANHVSLLMNSV
+231 DWEADHVSLLNSV
-245 KRVRLY
+245 RRVRLY

-256 WTDAEK
+256 WPDIQK
-262 KMVERAALRE
+262 KIAERAALRE
-272 FQLLESLQHPGI
+272 FRIVDSLQHPGI
-284 LRAYGYTEHQLGS
+284 LRTYGYTEHQLGS
-297 AIIFD
+297 AIIFE

-307 MRLDLYLLQHKDFLS
+307 MRLDLYLIQHKDVLS

-357 VELSRQRRQIKILNW
+357 VDLSRQRRQIKILNW
-372 QVGYREDSSTTGGAT
+372 QVGYREDSSSSGGMT
-387 AIAATSHVEVLV
+387 AIGATSHGSVLV
-399 DDASKAYLAPEAL
+399 DDASKAYIAPESL

-430 YHLFSGKPPASDG
+430 YHLFSGKPPASNG

-457 ISGVIDGVGRE
+457 ISGVIDGVGKE

-488 TEFLERL
+488 IEFLARL
-495 ELVEEELTAP
+495 ELVEEELTN
-505 PSEMFV
+505 PSEMEVFV
-511 EDPNLAQKGDILA
+511 EDPNLAQKGDVLA

-558 PEYNDRLHGEAE
+558 PEYNDRLRGEAE
-570 VLKKLHHQAIVEFHE
+570 VLQKLHHEAIVEFRGLE
-585 TAMIGDRVAF
+585 MIGDRVAF

-600 YVEKKADRKGDRK
+600 YVEKKADKRGDRK
-613 IETLGQ
+613 IETLRQ
-619 RLRREGRLH
+619 RLRPEGRLH

-633 RFGEDLLNAVCY
+633 RFGEDLLNAVRY
-645 LEDQKLYHRDI
+645 LEDQKIYHRDI

-667 RGDLLHAVLFDFS
+667 RGDRLHAVLFDFS

-766 AKAFRRNHHNRFD
+766 AKAFRRNICDRFD

-794 MEPSGATLSEE
+794 LEPAGATLSEE
-805 DIANLQEQIAIA
+805 DVANLQEKIAIA
-817 TGDTKIAELGLGAR
+817 TGDTPIAELGLGAR
-831 AVQALDRNN
+831 ALQVLDRHN
-840 ILTVKDLMSV
+840 IFVVKDLLSV
-850 QIAWLLRLR
+850 QKAWLISLR
-859 GVGNK
+859 GVGSK
-864 TRREIADA
+864 TRREIGDI
-872 VKQLRDRMDI
+872 VEQLRDKEIAEAELNELRSQDVAD
-882 PDLSSS
+882 PSKLS
-888 EVGDRLA
+888 
-895 VPQNVAV
+895 
-902 PDKLGIDLLVQRSI
+902 IDMLVQRI
-916 RANPRANGKG
+916 TRASGKG
-926 VAKSSENTQQILR
+926 APKAKS
-939 AFLGLLTGIDSHF
+939 
-952 STSFLTSAE
+952 
-961 VAQYLS
+961 
-967 ESLETV
+967 
-973 TEAIA
+973 
-978 KAQSRWTKDSAI
+978 RWVKDAAI
-990 VKLRS
+990 VKLRG
-995 DLVEIL
+995 DVAEIL
-1001 TAAGMVMSLD
+1001 ADVGLVMSLD
-1011 ELAVALLVAR
+1011 EAAAAILVAR
-1021 GSSLDEPQRTNYAI
+1021 GSYYDEPQRTKNAI
-1035 AILRVV
+1035 AILQIV
-1041 LEVEAEM
+1041 LEVEAVM
-1048 AKPRFA
+1048 VKPRFR
-1054 LYQDRG
+1054 LYDSSENLR
-1060 SPLIAANQEAFGYAI
+1060 SPLIAASQEAFDYAI
-1075 ELGQVADRLAQ
+1075 ALGQVADRLAQ

-1095 AASQLREI
+1095 AVLQLREI
-1103 AVPVTIDVLTEGR
+1103 AVPVTIVALSDGR

-1123 ASCDAALSSRQEF
+1123 ASREAALSSRQEF

-1151 GAFLGVPTLSIAEI
+1151 GALLGVPILSIAEI
-1165 RDRIASRYPESA
+1165 RDRIASRYPEAA
-1177 NIPDRPELDELLSAA
+1177 NIPDHPELDELLAAA
-1192 GLDLSWDGKG
+1192 GLDLIWDAKG
-1202 ANGLGCYMNHLLSP
+1202 ANGWGCYVNRLLSP

-1231 ATGPMV
+1231 ATGTMV
-1237 VGEVDEAAAD
+1237 IGEVDEAAAD

-1255 HRGLKQG
+1255 QRGLKQG
-1262 AFFVILVESR
+1262 AFFVILVQSR
-1272 YYQQAISEI
+1272 YYQQAIAEI
-1281 ANRLPILHLSFED
+1281 ANRLPVVHLSFED

-1303 ADRAKVDWDLV
+1303 ADSLNVNWDLV
-1314 METDARPY
+1314 IETDARPY

-1337 ILVNEQLAASDRT
+1337 VLVNEQLVASDRT

-1357 MLARYDRLNWIEHWR
+1357 MLARYDRLNWVEHWR

-1381 LWLLIPSDRPFI
+1381 LWVLVPGDRPFI
-1393 GDKAIPLMSPSQ
+1393 NGKAIPLMSPSQ
-1405 KTAMPKSWLE
+1405 RTTMPKSWLE

>member
-1 MQMTNPSN
+1 MTSSSN
-9 WITVTESKFPWEK
+9 WVTVTESNFPWEK
-22 EALEY
+22 EAIEY
-27 IRQHFP
+27 VRQHFP
-33 AYEPYRAWSNF
+33 TYEPYRAWSNF
-44 EFIATDGSINEVD
+44 EFIASDGSINEVD

-71 KSRQGRLSGDTGTWQ
+71 KSHQGRLSGDTGTWQ
-86 WENDGK
+86 WENNGK
-92 SRTYDNPLILANSKA
+92 SRIYDNPLILANSKA
-107 KKLKSLLASQKAF
+107 KKLRSLLASQKAF
-120 RSKYKLPFIE
+120 RGKYQLPFIE

-157 VATATNPMRSGIISA
+157 PATATKPMRSGIISA

-177 CLGLDEHPKGIH
+177 CLGLDEHPKGMH
-189 DRPTGKAFALA
+189 DRPTSKAFALA
-200 MEQSGIRESQQQRR
+200 MEQAGIRPSQQQRR
-214 VSDYILKTQIGE
+214 VSDYILKAQIGE

-231 DWEANHVSLLMNSV
+231 DWEADHVSLLNSV
-245 KRVRLY
+245 RRVRLY

-256 WTDAEK
+256 WPDIQK
-262 KMVERAALRE
+262 KIAERAALRE
-272 FQLLESLQHPGI
+272 FRIVDSLQHPGI
-284 LRAYGYTEHQLGS
+284 LRTYGYTEHQLGS
-297 AIIFD
+297 AIIFE

-307 MRLDLYLLQHKDFLS
+307 MRLDLYLIQHKDVLS

-357 VELSRQRRQIKILNW
+357 VDLSRQRRQIKILNW
-372 QVGYREDSSTTGGAT
+372 QVGYREDSSSSGGMT
-387 AIAATSHVEVLV
+387 AIGATSHGSVLV
-399 DDASKAYLAPEAL
+399 DDASKAYIAPESL

-430 YHLFSGKPPASDG
+430 YHLFSGKPPASNG

-457 ISGVIDGVGRE
+457 ISGVIDGVGKE

-488 TEFLERL
+488 IEFLARL
-495 ELVEEELTAP
+495 ELVEEELTN
-505 PSEMFV
+505 PSEMEVFV
-511 EDPNLAQKGDILA
+511 EDPNLAQKGDVLA

-558 PEYNDRLHGEAE
+558 PEYNDRLRGEAE
-570 VLKKLHHQAIVEFHE
+570 VLQKLHHEAIVEFRGLE
-585 TAMIGDRVAF
+585 MIGDRVAF

-600 YVEKKADRKGDRK
+600 YVEKKADKRGDRK
-613 IETLGQ
+613 IETLRQ
-619 RLRREGRLH
+619 RLRPEGRLH

-633 RFGEDLLNAVCY
+633 RFGEDLLNAVRY
-645 LEDQKLYHRDI
+645 LEDQKIYHRDI

-667 RGDLLHAVLFDFS
+667 RGDRLHAVLFDFS

-766 AKAFRRNHHNRFD
+766 AKAFRRNICDRFD

-794 MEPSGATLSEE
+794 LEPAGATLSEE
-805 DIANLQEQIAIA
+805 DVANLQEKIAIA
-817 TGDTKIAELGLGAR
+817 TGDTPIAELGLGAR
-831 AVQALDRNN
+831 ALQVLDRHN
-840 ILTVKDLMSV
+840 IFVVKDLLSV
-850 QIAWLLRLR
+850 QKAWLISLR
-859 GVGNK
+859 GVGSK
-864 TRREIADA
+864 TRREIGDI
-872 VKQLRDRMDI
+872 VEQLRDKEIAEAELNELRSQDVAD
-882 PDLSSS
+882 PSKLS
-888 EVGDRLA
+888 
-895 VPQNVAV
+895 
-902 PDKLGIDLLVQRSI
+902 IDMLVQRI
-916 RANPRANGKG
+916 TRASGKG
-926 VAKSSENTQQILR
+926 APKAKS
-939 AFLGLLTGIDSHF
+939 
-952 STSFLTSAE
+952 
-961 VAQYLS
+961 
-967 ESLETV
+967 
-973 TEAIA
+973 
-978 KAQSRWTKDSAI
+978 RWVKDAAI
-990 VKLRS
+990 VKLRG
-995 DLVEIL
+995 DVAEIL
-1001 TAAGMVMSLD
+1001 ADVGLVMSLD
-1011 ELAVALLVAR
+1011 EAAAAILVAR
-1021 GSSLDEPQRTNYAI
+1021 GSYYDEPQRTKNAI
-1035 AILRVV
+1035 AILQIV
-1041 LEVEAEM
+1041 LEVEAVM
-1048 AKPRFA
+1048 VKPRFR
-1054 LYQDRG
+1054 LYDSSENLR
-1060 SPLIAANQEAFGYAI
+1060 SPLIAASQEAFDYAI
-1075 ELGQVADRLAQ
+1075 ALGQVADRLAQ

-1095 AASQLREI
+1095 AVLQLREI
-1103 AVPVTIDVLTEGR
+1103 AVPVTIVALSDGR

-1123 ASCDAALSSRQEF
+1123 ASREAALSSRQEF

-1151 GAFLGVPTLSIAEI
+1151 GALLGVPILSIAEI
-1165 RDRIASRYPESA
+1165 RDRIASRYSEAA
-1177 NIPDRPELDELLSAA
+1177 NIPDHPELDELLAAA
-1192 GLDLSWDGKG
+1192 GLDLIWDAKG
-1202 ANGLGCYMNHLLSP
+1202 ANGWGCYVNRLLSP

-1231 ATGPMV
+1231 ATGTMV
-1237 VGEVDEAAAD
+1237 IGEVDEAAAD

-1255 HRGLKQG
+1255 QRGLKQG
-1262 AFFVILVESR
+1262 AFFVILVQSR
-1272 YYQQAISEI
+1272 YYQQAIAEI
-1281 ANRLPILHLSFED
+1281 ANRLSVLHLSFED

-1303 ADRAKVDWDLV
+1303 ADSLNVNWDLV
-1314 METDARPY
+1314 IETDARPY

-1337 ILVNEQLAASDRT
+1337 VLVNEQLVASDRT

-1357 MLARYDRLNWIEHWR
+1357 MLARYDRLNWVEHWR

-1381 LWLLIPSDRPFI
+1381 LWVLVPGDRPFI
-1393 GDKAIPLMSPSQ
+1393 NGKAIPLMSPSQ
-1405 KTAMPKSWLE
+1405 RTTMPKSWLE

>member
-1 MQMTNPSN
+1 MTSSSN
-9 WITVTESKFPWEK
+9 WVTVTESNFPWEK
-22 EALEY
+22 EAIEY
-27 IRQHFP
+27 VRQHFP
-33 AYEPYRAWSNF
+33 TYEPYRAWSNF
-44 EFIATDGSINEVD
+44 EFIASDGSINEVD

-71 KSRQGRLSGDTGTWQ
+71 KSHQGRLSGDTGTWQ
-86 WENDGK
+86 WENNGK
-92 SRTYDNPLILANSKA
+92 SRIYDNPLILANSKA
-107 KKLKSLLASQKAF
+107 KKLRSLLASQKAF
-120 RSKYKLPFIE
+120 RGKYQLPFIE

-157 VATATNPMRSGIISA
+157 PATATKPMRSGIISA

-177 CLGLDEHPKGIH
+177 CLGLDEHPKGMH
-189 DRPTGKAFALA
+189 DRPTSKAFALA
-200 MEQSGIRESQQQRR
+200 MEQAGIRPSQQQRR
-214 VSDYILKTQIGE
+214 VSDYILKAQIGE

-231 DWEANHVSLLMNSV
+231 DWEADHVSLLNSV
-245 KRVRLY
+245 RRVRLY

-256 WTDAEK
+256 WPDIQK
-262 KMVERAALRE
+262 KIAERAALRE
-272 FQLLESLQHPGI
+272 FRIVDSLQHPGI
-284 LRAYGYTEHQLGS
+284 LRTYGYTEHQLGS
-297 AIIFD
+297 AIIFE

-307 MRLDLYLLQHKDFLS
+307 MRLDLYLIQHKDVLS

-357 VELSRQRRQIKILNW
+357 VDLSRQRRQIKILNW
-372 QVGYREDSSTTGGAT
+372 QVGYREDSSSSGGMT
-387 AIAATSHVEVLV
+387 AIGATSHGSVLV
-399 DDASKAYLAPEAL
+399 DDASKAYIAPESL

-430 YHLFSGKPPASDG
+430 YHLFSGKPPASNG

-457 ISGVIDGVGRE
+457 ISGVIDGVGKE

-488 TEFLERL
+488 IEFLARL
-495 ELVEEELTAP
+495 ELVEEELTN
-505 PSEMFV
+505 PSEMEVFV
-511 EDPNLAQKGDILA
+511 EDPNLAQKGDVLA

-558 PEYNDRLHGEAE
+558 PEYNDRLRGEAE
-570 VLKKLHHQAIVEFHE
+570 VLQKLHHEAIVEFRGLE
-585 TAMIGDRVAF
+585 MIGDRVAF

-600 YVEKKADRKGDRK
+600 YVEKKADKRGDRK
-613 IETLGQ
+613 IETLRQ
-619 RLRREGRLH
+619 RLRPEGRLH

-633 RFGEDLLNAVCY
+633 RFGEDLLNAVRY
-645 LEDQKLYHRDI
+645 LEDQKIYHRDI

-667 RGDLLHAVLFDFS
+667 RGDRLHAVLFDFS

-766 AKAFRRNHHNRFD
+766 AKAFRRNICDRFD

-794 MEPSGATLSEE
+794 LEPAGATLSEE
-805 DIANLQEQIAIA
+805 DVANLQEKIAIA
-817 TGDTKIAELGLGAR
+817 TGDTPIAELGLGAR
-831 AVQALDRNN
+831 ALQVLDRHN
-840 ILTVKDLMSV
+840 IFVVKDLLSV
-850 QIAWLLRLR
+850 QKAWLISLR
-859 GVGNK
+859 GVGSK
-864 TRREIADA
+864 TRREIGDI
-872 VKQLRDRMDI
+872 VEQLRDKEIAEAELNELRSQDVAD
-882 PDLSSS
+882 PSKLS
-888 EVGDRLA
+888 
-895 VPQNVAV
+895 
-902 PDKLGIDLLVQRSI
+902 IDMLVQRI
-916 RANPRANGKG
+916 TRASGKG
-926 VAKSSENTQQILR
+926 APKAKS
-939 AFLGLLTGIDSHF
+939 
-952 STSFLTSAE
+952 
-961 VAQYLS
+961 
-967 ESLETV
+967 
-973 TEAIA
+973 
-978 KAQSRWTKDSAI
+978 RWVKDAAI
-990 VKLRS
+990 VKLRG
-995 DLVEIL
+995 DVAEIL
-1001 TAAGMVMSLD
+1001 ADVGLVMSLD
-1011 ELAVALLVAR
+1011 EAAAAILVAR
-1021 GSSLDEPQRTNYAI
+1021 GSYYDEPQRTKNAI
-1035 AILRVV
+1035 AILQIV
-1041 LEVEAEM
+1041 LEVEAVM
-1048 AKPRFA
+1048 VKPRFR
-1054 LYQDRG
+1054 LYDSSENLR
-1060 SPLIAANQEAFGYAI
+1060 SPLIAASQEAFDYAI
-1075 ELGQVADRLAQ
+1075 ALGQVADRLAQ

-1095 AASQLREI
+1095 AVLQLREI
-1103 AVPVTIDVLTEGR
+1103 AVPATIVALSDGR

-1123 ASCDAALSSRQEF
+1123 ASREAALSSRQEF

-1151 GAFLGVPTLSIAEI
+1151 GALLGVPILSIAEI
-1165 RDRIASRYPESA
+1165 RDRIASRYSEAA
-1177 NIPDRPELDELLSAA
+1177 NIPDHPELDELLAAA
-1192 GLDLSWDGKG
+1192 GLDLIWDAKG
-1202 ANGLGCYMNHLLSP
+1202 ANGWGCYVNRLLSP

-1231 ATGPMV
+1231 ATGTMV
-1237 VGEVDEAAAD
+1237 IGEVDEAAAD

-1255 HRGLKQG
+1255 QRGLKQG
-1262 AFFVILVESR
+1262 AFFVILVQSR
-1272 YYQQAISEI
+1272 YYQQAIAEI
-1281 ANRLPILHLSFED
+1281 ANRLSVLHLSFED

-1303 ADRAKVDWDLV
+1303 ADSLNVNWDLV
-1314 METDARPY
+1314 IETDARPY

-1337 ILVNEQLAASDRT
+1337 VLVNEQLVASDRT

-1357 MLARYDRLNWIEHWR
+1357 MLARYDRLNWVEHWR

-1381 LWLLIPSDRPFI
+1381 LWVLVPGDRPFI
-1393 GDKAIPLMSPSQ
+1393 NGKAIPLMSPSQ
-1405 KTAMPKSWLE
+1405 RTTMPKSWLE

>member
-1 MQMTNPSN
+1 MTSSSN
-9 WITVTESKFPWEK
+9 WVTVTESNFPWEK
-22 EALEY
+22 EAIEY
-27 IRQHFP
+27 VRQHFP
-33 AYEPYRAWSNF
+33 TYEPYRAWSNF
-44 EFIATDGSINEVD
+44 EFIASDGSINEVD

-71 KSRQGRLSGDTGTWQ
+71 KSHQGRLSGDTGTWQ
-86 WENDGK
+86 WENNGK
-92 SRTYDNPLILANSKA
+92 SRIYDNPLILANSKA
-107 KKLKSLLASQKAF
+107 KKLRSLLASQKAF
-120 RSKYKLPFIE
+120 RGKYQLPFIE

-157 VATATNPMRSGIISA
+157 PATATKPMRSGIISA

-177 CLGLDEHPKGIH
+177 CLGLDEHPKGMH
-189 DRPTGKAFALA
+189 DRPTSKAFALA
-200 MEQSGIRESQQQRR
+200 MEQAGIRPSQQQRR
-214 VSDYILKTQIGE
+214 VSDYILKAQIGE

-231 DWEANHVSLLMNSV
+231 DWEADHVSLLNSV
-245 KRVRLY
+245 RRVRLY

-256 WTDAEK
+256 WPDIQK
-262 KMVERAALRE
+262 KIAERAALRE
-272 FQLLESLQHPGI
+272 FRIVDSLQHPGI
-284 LRAYGYTEHQLGS
+284 LRTYGYTEHQLGS
-297 AIIFD
+297 AIIFE

-307 MRLDLYLLQHKDFLS
+307 MRLDLYLIQHKDVLS

-357 VELSRQRRQIKILNW
+357 VDLSRQRRQIKILNW
-372 QVGYREDSSTTGGAT
+372 QVGYREDSSSSGGMT
-387 AIAATSHVEVLV
+387 AIGATSHGSVLV
-399 DDASKAYLAPEAL
+399 DDASKAYIAPESL

-430 YHLFSGKPPASDG
+430 YHLFSGKPPASNG

-457 ISGVIDGVGRE
+457 ISGVIDGVGKE

-488 TEFLERL
+488 IEFLARL
-495 ELVEEELTAP
+495 ELVEEELTN
-505 PSEMFV
+505 PSEMEVFV
-511 EDPNLAQKGDILA
+511 EDPNLAQKGDVLA

-558 PEYNDRLHGEAE
+558 PEYNDRLRGEAE
-570 VLKKLHHQAIVEFHE
+570 VLQKLHHEAIVEFRGLE
-585 TAMIGDRVAF
+585 MIGDRVAF

-600 YVEKKADRKGDRK
+600 YVEKKADKRGDRK
-613 IETLGQ
+613 IETLRQ
-619 RLRREGRLH
+619 RLRPEGRLH

-633 RFGEDLLNAVCY
+633 RFGEDLLNAVRY
-645 LEDQKLYHRDI
+645 LEDQKIYHRDI

-667 RGDLLHAVLFDFS
+667 RGDRLHAVLFDFS

-766 AKAFRRNHHNRFD
+766 AKAFRRNICDRFD

-794 MEPSGATLSEE
+794 LEPAGATLSEE
-805 DIANLQEQIAIA
+805 DVANLQEKIAIA
-817 TGDTKIAELGLGAR
+817 TGDTPIAELGLGAR
-831 AVQALDRNN
+831 ALQVLDRHN
-840 ILTVKDLMSV
+840 IFVVKDLLSV
-850 QIAWLLRLR
+850 QKAWLISLR
-859 GVGNK
+859 GVGSK
-864 TRREIADA
+864 TRREIGDI
-872 VKQLRDRMDI
+872 VEQLRDKEIAEAELNELRSQDVAD
-882 PDLSSS
+882 PSKLS
-888 EVGDRLA
+888 
-895 VPQNVAV
+895 
-902 PDKLGIDLLVQRSI
+902 IDMLVQRI
-916 RANPRANGKG
+916 TRASGKG
-926 VAKSSENTQQILR
+926 APKAKS
-939 AFLGLLTGIDSHF
+939 
-952 STSFLTSAE
+952 
-961 VAQYLS
+961 
-967 ESLETV
+967 
-973 TEAIA
+973 
-978 KAQSRWTKDSAI
+978 RWVKDAAI
-990 VKLRS
+990 VKLRG
-995 DLVEIL
+995 DVAEIL
-1001 TAAGMVMSLD
+1001 ADVGLVMSLD
-1011 ELAVALLVAR
+1011 EAAAAILVAR
-1021 GSSLDEPQRTNYAI
+1021 GSYYDEPQRTKNAI
-1035 AILRVV
+1035 AILQIV
-1041 LEVEAEM
+1041 LEVEAVM
-1048 AKPRFA
+1048 VKPRFR
-1054 LYQDRG
+1054 LYDSSENLR
-1060 SPLIAANQEAFGYAI
+1060 SPLIAASQEAFDYAI
-1075 ELGQVADRLAQ
+1075 ALGQVADRLAQ

-1095 AASQLREI
+1095 AVLQLREI
-1103 AVPVTIDVLTEGR
+1103 AVPATIVALSDGR

-1123 ASCDAALSSRQEF
+1123 ASREAALSSRQEF

-1151 GAFLGVPTLSIAEI
+1151 GALLGVPILSIAEI
-1165 RDRIASRYPESA
+1165 RDRIASRYPEAA
-1177 NIPDRPELDELLSAA
+1177 NIPDHPELDELLAAA
-1192 GLDLSWDGKG
+1192 GLDLIWDAKG
-1202 ANGLGCYMNHLLSP
+1202 ANGWGCYVNRLLSP

-1231 ATGPMV
+1231 ATGTMV
-1237 VGEVDEAAAD
+1237 IGEVDEAAAD

-1255 HRGLKQG
+1255 QRGLKQG
-1262 AFFVILVESR
+1262 AFFVILVQSR
-1272 YYQQAISEI
+1272 YYQQAIAEI
-1281 ANRLPILHLSFED
+1281 ANRLPVVHLSFED

-1303 ADRAKVDWDLV
+1303 ADSLNVNWDLV
-1314 METDARPY
+1314 LETDARPY

-1337 ILVNEQLAASDRT
+1337 VLVNEQLVASDRT

-1357 MLARYDRLNWIEHWR
+1357 MLARYDRLNWVEHWR

-1381 LWLLIPSDRPFI
+1381 LWVLVPGDRPFI
-1393 GDKAIPLMSPSQ
+1393 NGKAIPLMSPSQ
-1405 KTAMPKSWLE
+1405 KTTMPKSWLE

>member
-1 MQMTNPSN
+1 MQMTSSSN
-9 WITVTESKFPWEK
+9 WVTVTESNFPWEK
-22 EALEY
+22 EAIEY
-27 IRQHFP
+27 VRQHFP
-33 AYEPYRAWSNF
+33 TYEPYRAWSNF
-44 EFIATDGSINEVD
+44 EFIASDGSINEVD

-71 KSRQGRLSGDTGTWQ
+71 KSHQGRLSGDTGTWQ
-86 WENDGK
+86 WENNGK
-92 SRTYDNPLILANSKA
+92 SRIYDNPLILANSKA
-107 KKLKSLLASQKAF
+107 KKLRSLLASQKAF
-120 RSKYKLPFIE
+120 RGKYQLPFIE

-157 VATATNPMRSGIISA
+157 PATATKPMRSGIISA

-177 CLGLDEHPKGIH
+177 CLGLDEHPKGMH
-189 DRPTGKAFALA
+189 DRPTSKAFALA
-200 MEQSGIRESQQQRR
+200 MEQAGIRPSQQQRR
-214 VSDYILKTQIGE
+214 VSDYILKAQIGE

-231 DWEANHVSLLMNSV
+231 DWEADHVSLLNSV
-245 KRVRLY
+245 RRVRLY

-256 WTDAEK
+256 WPDIQK
-262 KMVERAALRE
+262 KIAERAALRE
-272 FQLLESLQHPGI
+272 FRIVDSLQHPGI
-284 LRAYGYTEHQLGS
+284 LRTYGYTEHQLGS
-297 AIIFD
+297 AIIFE

-307 MRLDLYLLQHKDFLS
+307 MRLDLYLIQHKDVLS

-357 VELSRQRRQIKILNW
+357 VDLSRQRRQIKILNW
-372 QVGYREDSSTTGGAT
+372 QVGYREDSSSSGGMT
-387 AIAATSHVEVLV
+387 AIGATSHGSVLV
-399 DDASKAYLAPEAL
+399 DDASKAYIAPESL

-430 YHLFSGKPPASDG
+430 YHLFSGKPPASNG

-457 ISGVIDGVGRE
+457 ISGVIDGVGKE

-488 TEFLERL
+488 IEFLARL
-495 ELVEEELTAP
+495 ELVEEELTN
-505 PSEMFV
+505 PSEMEVFV
-511 EDPNLAQKGDILA
+511 EDPNLAQKGDVLA

-558 PEYNDRLHGEAE
+558 PEYNDRLRGEAE
-570 VLKKLHHQAIVEFHE
+570 VLQKLHHEAIVEFRGLE
-585 TAMIGDRVAF
+585 MIGDRVAF

-600 YVEKKADRKGDRK
+600 YVEKKADKRGDRK
-613 IETLGQ
+613 IETLRQ
-619 RLRREGRLH
+619 RLRPEGRLH

-633 RFGEDLLNAVCY
+633 RFGEDLLNAVRY
-645 LEDQKLYHRDI
+645 LEDQKIYHRDI

-667 RGDLLHAVLFDFS
+667 RGDRLHAVLFDFS

-766 AKAFRRNHHNRFD
+766 AKAFRRNICDRFD

-794 MEPSGATLSEE
+794 LEPAGATLSEE
-805 DIANLQEQIAIA
+805 DVANLQEKIAIA
-817 TGDTKIAELGLGAR
+817 TGDTPIAELGLGAR
-831 AVQALDRNN
+831 ALQVLDRHN
-840 ILTVKDLMSV
+840 IFVVKDLLSV
-850 QIAWLLRLR
+850 QKAWLISLR
-859 GVGNK
+859 GVGSK
-864 TRREIADA
+864 TRREIGDI
-872 VKQLRDRMDI
+872 VEQLRDKEIAEAELNELRSQDVAD
-882 PDLSSS
+882 PSKLS
-888 EVGDRLA
+888 
-895 VPQNVAV
+895 
-902 PDKLGIDLLVQRSI
+902 IDMLVQRI
-916 RANPRANGKG
+916 TRASGKG
-926 VAKSSENTQQILR
+926 APKAKS
-939 AFLGLLTGIDSHF
+939 
-952 STSFLTSAE
+952 
-961 VAQYLS
+961 
-967 ESLETV
+967 
-973 TEAIA
+973 
-978 KAQSRWTKDSAI
+978 RWVKDAAI
-990 VKLRS
+990 VKLRG
-995 DLVEIL
+995 DVAEIL
-1001 TAAGMVMSLD
+1001 ADVGLVMSLD
-1011 ELAVALLVAR
+1011 EAAAAILVAR
-1021 GSSLDEPQRTNYAI
+1021 GSYYDEPQRTKNAI
-1035 AILRVV
+1035 AILQIV
-1041 LEVEAEM
+1041 LEVEAVM
-1048 AKPRFA
+1048 VKPRFR
-1054 LYQDRG
+1054 LYDSSENLR
-1060 SPLIAANQEAFGYAI
+1060 SPLIAASQEAFDYAI
-1075 ELGQVADRLAQ
+1075 ALGQVADRLAQ

-1095 AASQLREI
+1095 AVLQLREI
-1103 AVPVTIDVLTEGR
+1103 AVPATIVALSDGR

-1123 ASCDAALSSRQEF
+1123 ASREAALSSRQEF

-1151 GAFLGVPTLSIAEI
+1151 GALLGVPILSIAEI
-1165 RDRIASRYPESA
+1165 RDRIASRYPEAA
-1177 NIPDRPELDELLSAA
+1177 NIPDHPELDELLAAA
-1192 GLDLSWDGKG
+1192 GLDLIWDAKG
-1202 ANGLGCYMNHLLSP
+1202 ANGWGCYVNRLLSP

-1231 ATGPMV
+1231 ATGTMV
-1237 VGEVDEAAAD
+1237 IGEVDEAAAD

-1255 HRGLKQG
+1255 QRGLKQG
-1262 AFFVILVESR
+1262 AFFVILVQSR
-1272 YYQQAISEI
+1272 YYQQAIAEI
-1281 ANRLPILHLSFED
+1281 ANRLPVLHLSFED

-1303 ADRAKVDWDLV
+1303 ADSLNVNWDLV
-1314 METDARPY
+1314 IETDARPY

-1337 ILVNEQLAASDRT
+1337 VLVNEQLVASDRT

-1357 MLARYDRLNWIEHWR
+1357 MLARYDRLNWVEHWR

-1381 LWLLIPSDRPFI
+1381 LWVLVPGDRPFI
-1393 GDKAIPLMSPSQ
+1393 NGKAIPLMSPSQ
-1405 KTAMPKSWLE
+1405 RTAMPKSWLE

>member
-1 MQMTNPSN
+1 MTSPSN
-9 WITVTESKFPWEK
+9 WITVTESNFPWEK

-27 IRQHFP
+27 VRHHFP
-33 AYEPYRAWSNF
+33 TYEPYRAWSNF
-44 EFIATDGSINEVD
+44 EFVASDGSINEVD
-57 LLVFTPQGVFLVEI
+57 LLVFSPQGVFLVEI
-71 KSRQGRLSGDTGTWQ
+71 KSHQGRLSGDTGTWQ
-86 WENDGK
+86 WEHNGK
-92 SRTYDNPLILANSKA
+92 SRIYDNPLILANSKA
-107 KKLKSLLASQKAF
+107 KKLRSLLVSQKAF
-120 RSKYKLPFIE
+120 RSKYKPPFIE

-135 SAPDLKCDLKDN
+135 SASDLKCDLKDN

-157 VATATNPMRSGIISA
+157 PATATKPMRSGIISA

-177 CLGLDEHPKGIH
+177 CLGLDEYPKGIH
-189 DRPTGKAFALA
+189 DRPTSKAFALA
-200 MEQSGIRESQQQRR
+200 MEQAGIRQSQQQRR

-231 DWEANHVSLLMNSV
+231 DWDADHVSLPNSV

-262 KMVERAALRE
+262 KIVERAALRE

-307 MRLDLYLLQHKDFLS
+307 MRLDLYLIQHKDVLS

-357 VELSRQRRQIKILNW
+357 VDLSRQRRQIKILNW
-372 QVGYREDSSTTGGAT
+372 QVGYREDSLTTGGTT
-387 AIAATSHVEVLV
+387 AIAATSHLEVLV

-457 ISGVIDGVGRE
+457 ISGVIDGVGKE

-505 PSEMFV
+505 SEMEIFV

-558 PEYNDRLHGEAE
+558 PEYNDRLRGEAE
-570 VLKKLHHQAIVEFHE
+570 VLQKLHHEAIVEFRGLE
-585 TAMIGDRVAF
+585 MIGDRVAF

-600 YVEKKADRKGDRK
+600 YVEKKADRKGDKNGDKRGERK

-633 RFGEDLLNAVCY
+633 RFGEDLLNAVRY

-667 RGDLLHAVLFDFS
+667 RGDRLHAVLFDFS

-697 DPLLPVREPPIW
+697 DPLLLIREPPIW
-709 DSYAERYAAA
+709 DSYAERYAVA

-728 TIPKWGDGVSD
+728 AIPKWGDGVSD

-751 ELFDLAL
+751 EVFDLAL

-766 AKAFRRNHHNRFD
+766 AKAFRRNIRDRFD

-794 MEPSGATLSEE
+794 MEPAGATLSEE
-805 DIANLQEQIAIA
+805 DVANLQEKIAIA
-817 TGDTKIAELGLGAR
+817 TGDTPIAELGLGAR
-831 AVQALDRNN
+831 ALQVLDRHN
-840 ILTVKDLMSV
+840 IFVVKDLLSV
-850 QIAWLLRLR
+850 QKAWLISLR
-859 GVGNK
+859 GVGSK
-864 TRREIADA
+864 TRREIGNI
-872 VKQLRDRMDI
+872 VEQLREKEIAEAEFNELRSQDVAD
-882 PDLSSS
+882 PSKLS
-888 EVGDRLA
+888 
-895 VPQNVAV
+895 
-902 PDKLGIDLLVQRSI
+902 IDTLVQRI
-916 RANPRANGKG
+916 TRASGKG
-926 VAKSSENTQQILR
+926 SPKT
-939 AFLGLLTGIDSHF
+939 
-952 STSFLTSAE
+952 
-961 VAQYLS
+961 
-967 ESLETV
+967 
-973 TEAIA
+973 
-978 KAQSRWTKDSAI
+978 KSRWVKDAAI
-990 VKLRS
+990 VRLRS
-995 DLVEIL
+995 DVAEIL
-1001 TAAGMVMSLD
+1001 TNMGRVMSLD
-1011 ELAVALLVAR
+1011 ESAAAILVAR
-1021 GSSLDEPQRTNYAI
+1021 GSYYDEPQRTKYAI
-1035 AILRVV
+1035 AILQIV
-1041 LEVEAEM
+1041 LEVEVGM
-1048 AKPRFA
+1048 AKPRFR
-1054 LYQDRG
+1054 LYDNTENLR
-1060 SPLIAANQEAFGYAI
+1060 SPLIAASQEAFEYAI
-1075 ELGQVADRLAQ
+1075 ALGQVADRLAQ

-1095 AASQLREI
+1095 AVWQLREV
-1103 AVPVTIDVLTEGR
+1103 AVPVTIEALGDRR

-1123 ASCDAALSSRQEF
+1123 ASREAALSSRQEF
-1136 YPRGMDAGRALKLSQ
+1136 YPRGMEAGRALKLSQ
-1151 GAFLGVPTLSIAEI
+1151 GALLGVPNLSIVEI
-1165 RDRIASRYPESA
+1165 RDRVASRYPEAA
-1177 NIPDRPELDELLSAA
+1177 NIPDRPELDELLAAA
-1192 GLDLSWDGKG
+1192 GLDLILDAKG
-1202 ANGLGCYMNHLLSP
+1202 ANGWGCYVNRLLS
-1216 FLDSSSVNSFSRQPT
+1216 DASSVNTFSRQPT
-1231 ATGPMV
+1231 ATGTMV

-1255 HRGLKQG
+1255 QRGIQQG
-1262 AFFVILVESR
+1262 AFLVILVQSR
-1272 YYQQAISEI
+1272 YYQQAIAEI
-1281 ANRLPILHLSFED
+1281 ANRLPVLHLSFED
-1294 LLLNALREV
+1294 LLLHALREV

-1314 METDARPY
+1314 LETDARPY

-1337 ILVNEQLAASDRT
+1337 VLVNEQLVASDRT
-1350 ILLSHVG
+1350 VLLSHVG

-1393 GDKAIPLMSPSQ
+1393 NGKAIPLMSPSQ
-1405 KTAMPKSWLE
+1405 RTTMPKSWLE

>member
-1 MQMTNPSN
+1 MQMTSSSN
-9 WITVTESKFPWEK
+9 WVTVTESNFPWEK
-22 EALEY
+22 EAIEY
-27 IRQHFP
+27 VRQHFP
-33 AYEPYRAWSNF
+33 TYEPYRAWSNF
-44 EFIATDGSINEVD
+44 EFIASDGSINEVD

-71 KSRQGRLSGDTGTWQ
+71 KSHQGRLSGDTGTWQ
-86 WENDGK
+86 WENNGK
-92 SRTYDNPLILANSKA
+92 SRIYDNPLILANSKA
-107 KKLKSLLASQKAF
+107 KKLRSLLASQKAF
-120 RSKYKLPFIE
+120 RGKYQLPFIE

-157 VATATNPMRSGIISA
+157 PATATKPMRSGIISA

-177 CLGLDEHPKGIH
+177 CLGLDEHPKGMH
-189 DRPTGKAFALA
+189 DRPTSKAFALA
-200 MEQSGIRESQQQRR
+200 MEQAGIRPSQQQRR
-214 VSDYILKTQIGE
+214 VSDYILKAQIGE

-231 DWEANHVSLLMNSV
+231 DWEADHVSLLNSV
-245 KRVRLY
+245 RRVRLY

-256 WTDAEK
+256 WPDIQK
-262 KMVERAALRE
+262 KIAERAALRE
-272 FQLLESLQHPGI
+272 FRIVDSLQHPGI
-284 LRAYGYTEHQLGS
+284 LRTYGYTEHQLGS
-297 AIIFD
+297 AIIFE

-307 MRLDLYLLQHKDFLS
+307 MRLDLYLIQHKDVLS

-357 VELSRQRRQIKILNW
+357 VDLSRQRRQIKILNW
-372 QVGYREDSSTTGGAT
+372 QVGYREDSSSSGGMT
-387 AIAATSHVEVLV
+387 AIGATSHGSVLV
-399 DDASKAYLAPEAL
+399 DDASKAYIAPESL

-430 YHLFSGKPPASDG
+430 YHLFSGKPPASNG

-457 ISGVIDGVGRE
+457 ISGVIDGVGKE

-488 TEFLERL
+488 IEFLARL
-495 ELVEEELTAP
+495 ELVEEELTN
-505 PSEMFV
+505 PSEMEVFV
-511 EDPNLAQKGDILA
+511 EDPNLAQKGDVLA

-558 PEYNDRLHGEAE
+558 PEYNDRLRGEAE
-570 VLKKLHHQAIVEFHE
+570 VLQKLHHEAIVEFRGLE
-585 TAMIGDRVAF
+585 MIGDRVAF

-600 YVEKKADRKGDRK
+600 YVEKKADKRGDRK
-613 IETLGQ
+613 IETLRQ
-619 RLRREGRLH
+619 RLRPEGRLH

-633 RFGEDLLNAVCY
+633 RFGEDLLNAVRY
-645 LEDQKLYHRDI
+645 LEDQKIYHRDI

-667 RGDLLHAVLFDFS
+667 RGDRLHAVLFDFS

-766 AKAFRRNHHNRFD
+766 AKAFRRNICDRFD

-794 MEPSGATLSEE
+794 LEPAGATLSEE
-805 DIANLQEQIAIA
+805 DVANLQEKIAIA
-817 TGDTKIAELGLGAR
+817 TGDTPIAELGLGAR
-831 AVQALDRNN
+831 ALQVLDRHN
-840 ILTVKDLMSV
+840 IFVVKDLLSV
-850 QIAWLLRLR
+850 QKAWLISLR
-859 GVGNK
+859 GVGSK
-864 TRREIADA
+864 TRREIGDI
-872 VKQLRDRMDI
+872 VEQLRDKEIAEAELNELRSQDVAD
-882 PDLSSS
+882 PSKLS
-888 EVGDRLA
+888 
-895 VPQNVAV
+895 
-902 PDKLGIDLLVQRSI
+902 IDMLVQRI
-916 RANPRANGKG
+916 TRASGKG
-926 VAKSSENTQQILR
+926 APKAKS
-939 AFLGLLTGIDSHF
+939 
-952 STSFLTSAE
+952 
-961 VAQYLS
+961 
-967 ESLETV
+967 
-973 TEAIA
+973 
-978 KAQSRWTKDSAI
+978 RWVKDAAI
-990 VKLRS
+990 VKLRG
-995 DLVEIL
+995 DVAEIL
-1001 TAAGMVMSLD
+1001 ADVGLVMSLD
-1011 ELAVALLVAR
+1011 EAAAAILVAR
-1021 GSSLDEPQRTNYAI
+1021 GSYYDEPQRTKNAI
-1035 AILRVV
+1035 AILQIV
-1041 LEVEAEM
+1041 LEVEAVM
-1048 AKPRFA
+1048 VKPRFR
-1054 LYQDRG
+1054 LYDSSENLR
-1060 SPLIAANQEAFGYAI
+1060 SPLIAASQEAFDYAI
-1075 ELGQVADRLAQ
+1075 ALGQVADRLAQ

-1095 AASQLREI
+1095 AVLQLREI
-1103 AVPVTIDVLTEGR
+1103 AVPAAIVALSDGR

-1123 ASCDAALSSRQEF
+1123 ASREAALSSRQEF

-1151 GAFLGVPTLSIAEI
+1151 GALLGVPILSIAEI
-1165 RDRIASRYPESA
+1165 RDRIASRYSEAA
-1177 NIPDRPELDELLSAA
+1177 NIPDHPELDELLAAA
-1192 GLDLSWDGKG
+1192 GLDLIWDAKG
-1202 ANGLGCYMNHLLSP
+1202 ANGWGCYVNRLLSP

-1231 ATGPMV
+1231 ATGTMV
-1237 VGEVDEAAAD
+1237 IGEVDEAAAD

-1255 HRGLKQG
+1255 QRGLKQG
-1262 AFFVILVESR
+1262 AFFVILVQSR
-1272 YYQQAISEI
+1272 YYQQAIAEI
-1281 ANRLPILHLSFED
+1281 ANRLSVLHLSFED

-1303 ADRAKVDWDLV
+1303 ADSLNVNWDLV
-1314 METDARPY
+1314 IETDARPY

-1337 ILVNEQLAASDRT
+1337 VLVNEQLVASDRT

-1357 MLARYDRLNWIEHWR
+1357 MLARYDRLNWVEHWR

-1381 LWLLIPSDRPFI
+1381 LWVLVPGDRPFI
-1393 GDKAIPLMSPSQ
+1393 NGKAIPLMSPSQ
-1405 KTAMPKSWLE
+1405 RTTMPKSWLE

>member
-1 MQMTNPSN
+1 MQMTSSSN
-9 WITVTESKFPWEK
+9 WVTVTESNFPWEK
-22 EALEY
+22 EAIEY
-27 IRQHFP
+27 VRQHFP
-33 AYEPYRAWSNF
+33 TYEPYRAWSNF
-44 EFIATDGSINEVD
+44 EFIASDGSINEVD

-71 KSRQGRLSGDTGTWQ
+71 KSHQGRLSGDTGTWQ
-86 WENDGK
+86 WENNGK
-92 SRTYDNPLILANSKA
+92 SRIYDNPLILANSKA
-107 KKLKSLLASQKAF
+107 KKLRSLLASQKAF
-120 RSKYKLPFIE
+120 RGKYQLPFIE

-157 VATATNPMRSGIISA
+157 PATATKPMRSGIISA

-177 CLGLDEHPKGIH
+177 CLGLDEHPKGMH
-189 DRPTGKAFALA
+189 DRPTSKAFALA
-200 MEQSGIRESQQQRR
+200 MEQAGIRPSQQQRR
-214 VSDYILKTQIGE
+214 VSDYILKAQIGE

-231 DWEANHVSLLMNSV
+231 DWEADHVSLLNSV
-245 KRVRLY
+245 RRVRLY

-256 WTDAEK
+256 WPDIQK
-262 KMVERAALRE
+262 KIAERAALRE
-272 FQLLESLQHPGI
+272 FRIVDSLQHPGI
-284 LRAYGYTEHQLGS
+284 LRTYGYTEHQLGS
-297 AIIFD
+297 AIIFE

-307 MRLDLYLLQHKDFLS
+307 MRLDLYLIQHKDVLS

-357 VELSRQRRQIKILNW
+357 VDLSRQRRQIKILNW
-372 QVGYREDSSTTGGAT
+372 QVGYREDSSSSGGMT
-387 AIAATSHVEVLV
+387 AIGATSHGSVLV
-399 DDASKAYLAPEAL
+399 DDASKAYIAPESL

-430 YHLFSGKPPASDG
+430 YHLFSGKPPASNG

-457 ISGVIDGVGRE
+457 ISGVIDGVGKE

-488 TEFLERL
+488 IEFLARL
-495 ELVEEELTAP
+495 ELVEEELTN
-505 PSEMFV
+505 PSEMEVFV
-511 EDPNLAQKGDILA
+511 EDPNLAQKGDVLA

-558 PEYNDRLHGEAE
+558 PEYNDRLRGEAE
-570 VLKKLHHQAIVEFHE
+570 VLQKLHHEAIVEFRGLE
-585 TAMIGDRVAF
+585 MIGDRVAF

-600 YVEKKADRKGDRK
+600 YVEKKADKRGDRK
-613 IETLGQ
+613 IETLRQ
-619 RLRREGRLH
+619 RLRPEGRLH

-633 RFGEDLLNAVCY
+633 RFGEDLLNAVRY
-645 LEDQKLYHRDI
+645 LEDQKIYHRDI

-667 RGDLLHAVLFDFS
+667 RGDRLHAVLFDFS

-766 AKAFRRNHHNRFD
+766 AKAFRRNICDRFD

-794 MEPSGATLSEE
+794 LEPAGATLSEE
-805 DIANLQEQIAIA
+805 DVANLQEKIAIA
-817 TGDTKIAELGLGAR
+817 TGDTPIAELGLGAR
-831 AVQALDRNN
+831 ALQVLDRHN
-840 ILTVKDLMSV
+840 IFVVKDLLSV
-850 QIAWLLRLR
+850 QKAWLISLR
-859 GVGNK
+859 GVGSK
-864 TRREIADA
+864 TRREIGDI
-872 VKQLRDRMDI
+872 VEQLRDKEIAEAELNELRSQDVAD
-882 PDLSSS
+882 PSKLS
-888 EVGDRLA
+888 
-895 VPQNVAV
+895 
-902 PDKLGIDLLVQRSI
+902 IDMLVQRI
-916 RANPRANGKG
+916 TRASGKG
-926 VAKSSENTQQILR
+926 APKAKS
-939 AFLGLLTGIDSHF
+939 
-952 STSFLTSAE
+952 
-961 VAQYLS
+961 
-967 ESLETV
+967 
-973 TEAIA
+973 
-978 KAQSRWTKDSAI
+978 RWVKDAAI
-990 VKLRS
+990 VKLRG
-995 DLVEIL
+995 DIAEIL
-1001 TAAGMVMSLD
+1001 ADVGLVMSLD
-1011 ELAVALLVAR
+1011 EAAAAILVAR
-1021 GSSLDEPQRTNYAI
+1021 GSYYDEPQRTKNAI
-1035 AILRVV
+1035 AILQIV
-1041 LEVEAEM
+1041 LEVEAVM
-1048 AKPRFA
+1048 VKPRFR
-1054 LYQDRG
+1054 LYDSSENLR
-1060 SPLIAANQEAFGYAI
+1060 SPLIAASQEAFDYAI
-1075 ELGQVADRLAQ
+1075 ALGQVADRLAQ

-1095 AASQLREI
+1095 AVLQLREI
-1103 AVPVTIDVLTEGR
+1103 AVPATIVALSDGR

-1123 ASCDAALSSRQEF
+1123 ASREAALSSRQEF

-1151 GAFLGVPTLSIAEI
+1151 GALLGVPILSIAEI
-1165 RDRIASRYPESA
+1165 RDRIASRYPEAA
-1177 NIPDRPELDELLSAA
+1177 NIPDHPELDELLAAA
-1192 GLDLSWDGKG
+1192 GLDLIWDAKG
-1202 ANGLGCYMNHLLSP
+1202 ANGWGCYVNRLLSP

-1231 ATGPMV
+1231 ATGTMV
-1237 VGEVDEAAAD
+1237 IGEVDEAAAD

-1255 HRGLKQG
+1255 QRGLKQG
-1262 AFFVILVESR
+1262 AFFVILVQSR
-1272 YYQQAISEI
+1272 YYQQAIAEI
-1281 ANRLPILHLSFED
+1281 ANRLPVLHLSFED

-1303 ADRAKVDWDLV
+1303 ADSLNVNWDLV
-1314 METDARPY
+1314 IETDARPY

-1337 ILVNEQLAASDRT
+1337 VLVNEQLVASDRT

-1357 MLARYDRLNWIEHWR
+1357 MLARYDRLNWVEHWR

-1381 LWLLIPSDRPFI
+1381 LWVLVPGDRPFI
-1393 GDKAIPLMSPSQ
+1393 NGKAIPLMSPSQ
-1405 KTAMPKSWLE
+1405 RTTMPKSWLE

>member
-1 MQMTNPSN
+1 MQMTSPSN

-33 AYEPYRAWSNF
+33 TYEPYRAWSNF

-92 SRTYDNPLILANSKA
+92 SRAYDNPLILANSKA
-107 KKLKSLLASQKAF
+107 KKLRSLLASQKAF
-120 RSKYKLPFIE
+120 RGKYKLPFIE

-135 SAPDLKCDLKDN
+135 SATDLKCDLKDN

-157 VATATNPMRSGIISA
+157 PATTTNPMRSGIISA

-177 CLGLDEHPKGIH
+177 CLGLDEYPKGIH

-231 DWEANHVSLLMNSV
+231 DWEADHVSLLMNSV

-272 FQLLESLQHPGI
+272 FQLIESLQHPGI

-307 MRLDLYLLQHKDFLS
+307 MRLDLYLLQHKDVLS
-322 VDIRLELLR
+322 VDMRLELLR

-387 AIAATSHVEVLV
+387 AIAATIHGSVLV

-457 ISGVIDGVGRE
+457 ISGVIDGVGKE

-511 EDPNLAQKGDILA
+511 EDPNLAKKGDILA

-530 HRLGQGGS
+530 QRLGQGGS

-558 PEYNDRLHGEAE
+558 PEYNDRLRGEAE
-570 VLKKLHHQAIVEFHE
+570 VLQKLHHEAIVEFRGLE
-585 TAMIGDRVAF
+585 MIGDRVAF

-600 YVEKKADRKGDRK
+600 YVEKKADKKGDRK
-613 IETLGQ
+613 IETLGE
-619 RLRREGRLH
+619 RLHREGGLH

-633 RFGEDLLNAVCY
+633 RFGEDLLNAVRY

-667 RGDLLHAVLFDFS
+667 RGDRLHAVLFDFS

-739 PSYLECEITIDA
+739 PSFLECEITIDA

-766 AKAFRRNHHNRFD
+766 AKAFRRNHRDRFD

-817 TGDTKIAELGLGAR
+817 TGDTPISELGLGAR
-831 AVQALDRNN
+831 ALQVLDRHN
-840 ILTVKDLMSV
+840 IFVVKDLLSV
-850 QIAWLLRLR
+850 QKAWLISLR
-859 GVGNK
+859 GVGSK
-864 TRREIADA
+864 TRREISDI
-872 VKQLRDRMDI
+872 VEQLRDKEIAEAEFNELRSQDVAD
-882 PDLSSS
+882 PSKLS
-888 EVGDRLA
+888 
-895 VPQNVAV
+895 
-902 PDKLGIDLLVQRSI
+902 IDTLVQRI
-916 RANPRANGKG
+916 TRASGKG
-926 VAKSSENTQQILR
+926 SPKAKS
-939 AFLGLLTGIDSHF
+939 
-952 STSFLTSAE
+952 
-961 VAQYLS
+961 
-967 ESLETV
+967 
-973 TEAIA
+973 
-978 KAQSRWTKDSAI
+978 RWVKDAAI
-990 VKLRS
+990 VRLRG
-995 DLVEIL
+995 DVAEIL
-1001 TAAGMVMSLD
+1001 ANVGLVMSLD
-1011 ELAVALLVAR
+1011 EAAAAILVAR
-1021 GSSLDEPQRTNYAI
+1021 GSYYDEPQRTKYAI

-1060 SPLIAANQEAFGYAI
+1060 SPLIAANQDAFDYAI

-1151 GAFLGVPTLSIAEI
+1151 GTFLGVPTLSIAEI

-1177 NIPDRPELDELLSAA
+1177 NIPDRPELDELLAAA

-1202 ANGLGCYMNHLLSP
+1202 ANGWGCYVNHLLSP
-1216 FLDSSSVNSFSRQPT
+1216 FLDSSSANSFSRQPT
-1231 ATGPMV
+1231 ATGTMV
-1237 VGEVDEAAAD
+1237 VGEVDETTAD

-1255 HRGLKQG
+1255 QRGLKQG

-1272 YYQQAISEI
+1272 YYQQAIAEI

-1314 METDARPY
+1314 LETDARPY

-1337 ILVNEQLAASDRT
+1337 VLVNEQLVASDRT
-1350 ILLSHVG
+1350 VLLSHVG
-1357 MLARYDRLNWIEHWR
+1357 MLARYDRLNWVEHWR
-1372 DRVGSEIAG
+1372 DRVGSEISG
-1381 LWLLIPSDRPFI
+1381 LWLLIPNDRPFI
-1393 GDKAIPLMSPSQ
+1393 NGKAIPLMSPSQ
-1405 KTAMPKSWLE
+1405 KTMMPKSWLE
-1415 NRHRAVN
+1415 NRHRAIN

>member
-1 MQMTNPSN
+1 MQMTSSSN
-9 WITVTESKFPWEK
+9 WVTVTESNFPWEK
-22 EALEY
+22 EAIEY
-27 IRQHFP
+27 VRQHFP
-33 AYEPYRAWSNF
+33 TYEPYRAWSNF
-44 EFIATDGSINEVD
+44 EFIASDGSINEVD

-71 KSRQGRLSGDTGTWQ
+71 KSHQGRLSGDTGTWQ
-86 WENDGK
+86 WENNGK
-92 SRTYDNPLILANSKA
+92 SRIYDNPLILANSKA
-107 KKLKSLLASQKAF
+107 KKLRSLLASQKAF
-120 RSKYKLPFIE
+120 RCKYQLPFIE
-130 ALVFC
+130 ALVLC

-157 VATATNPMRSGIISA
+157 PATATKPMRSGIISA

-177 CLGLDEHPKGIH
+177 CLGLDEHPKGMH
-189 DRPTGKAFALA
+189 DRPTSKAFALA
-200 MEQSGIRESQQQRR
+200 MEQAGIRPSQQQRR
-214 VSDYILKTQIGE
+214 VSDYILKAQIGE

-231 DWEANHVSLLMNSV
+231 DWEADHVSLLNSV
-245 KRVRLY
+245 RRVRLY

-256 WTDAEK
+256 WPDIQK
-262 KMVERAALRE
+262 KIAERAALRE
-272 FQLLESLQHPGI
+272 FRIVDSLQHPGI
-284 LRAYGYTEHQLGS
+284 LRTYGYTEHQLGS
-297 AIIFD
+297 AIIFE

-307 MRLDLYLLQHKDFLS
+307 MRLDLYLIQHKDVLS

-357 VELSRQRRQIKILNW
+357 VDLSRQRRQIKILNW
-372 QVGYREDSSTTGGAT
+372 QVGYREDSSSSGGMT
-387 AIAATSHVEVLV
+387 AIGATSHGSVLV
-399 DDASKAYLAPEAL
+399 DDASKAYIAPESL

-430 YHLFSGKPPASDG
+430 YHLFSGKPPASNG

-457 ISGVIDGVGRE
+457 ISGVIDGVGKE

-488 TEFLERL
+488 IEFLARL
-495 ELVEEELTAP
+495 ELVEEELTN
-505 PSEMFV
+505 PSEMEVFV
-511 EDPNLAQKGDILA
+511 EDPNLAQKGDVLA

-558 PEYNDRLHGEAE
+558 PEYNDRLRGEAE
-570 VLKKLHHQAIVEFHE
+570 VLQKLHHEAIVEFRGLE
-585 TAMIGDRVAF
+585 MIGDRVAF

-600 YVEKKADRKGDRK
+600 YVEKKADKRGDRK
-613 IETLGQ
+613 IETLRQ
-619 RLRREGRLH
+619 RLRPEGRLH

-633 RFGEDLLNAVCY
+633 RFGEDLLNAVRY
-645 LEDQKLYHRDI
+645 LEDQKIYHRDI

-667 RGDLLHAVLFDFS
+667 RGDRLHAVLFDFS

-766 AKAFRRNHHNRFD
+766 AKAFRRNICDRFD

-794 MEPSGATLSEE
+794 LEPAGATLSEE
-805 DIANLQEQIAIA
+805 DVANLQEKIAIA
-817 TGDTKIAELGLGAR
+817 TGDTPIAELGLGAR
-831 AVQALDRNN
+831 ALQVLDRHN
-840 ILTVKDLMSV
+840 IFVVKDLLSV
-850 QIAWLLRLR
+850 QKAWLISLR
-859 GVGNK
+859 GVGSK
-864 TRREIADA
+864 TRREIGDI
-872 VKQLRDRMDI
+872 VEQLRDKEIAEAELNELRSQDVAD
-882 PDLSSS
+882 PSKLS
-888 EVGDRLA
+888 
-895 VPQNVAV
+895 
-902 PDKLGIDLLVQRSI
+902 IDMLVQRI
-916 RANPRANGKG
+916 TRASGKG
-926 VAKSSENTQQILR
+926 APKAKS
-939 AFLGLLTGIDSHF
+939 
-952 STSFLTSAE
+952 
-961 VAQYLS
+961 
-967 ESLETV
+967 
-973 TEAIA
+973 
-978 KAQSRWTKDSAI
+978 RWVKDAAI
-990 VKLRS
+990 VKLRG
-995 DLVEIL
+995 DVAEIL
-1001 TAAGMVMSLD
+1001 ADVGLVMSLD
-1011 ELAVALLVAR
+1011 EAAAAILVAR
-1021 GSSLDEPQRTNYAI
+1021 GSYYDEPQRTKNAI
-1035 AILRVV
+1035 AILQIV
-1041 LEVEAEM
+1041 LEVEAVM
-1048 AKPRFA
+1048 VKPRFR
-1054 LYQDRG
+1054 LYDSSENLR
-1060 SPLIAANQEAFGYAI
+1060 SPLIAASQEAFDYAI
-1075 ELGQVADRLAQ
+1075 ALGQVADRLAQ

-1095 AASQLREI
+1095 AVLQLREI
-1103 AVPVTIDVLTEGR
+1103 AVPVTIVALSDGR

-1123 ASCDAALSSRQEF
+1123 ASREAALSSRQEF

-1151 GAFLGVPTLSIAEI
+1151 GALLGVPILSIAEI
-1165 RDRIASRYPESA
+1165 RDRIASRYSEAA
-1177 NIPDRPELDELLSAA
+1177 NIPDHPELDELLAAA
-1192 GLDLSWDGKG
+1192 GLDLIWDAKG
-1202 ANGLGCYMNHLLSP
+1202 ANGWGCYVNRLLSP

-1231 ATGPMV
+1231 ATGTMV
-1237 VGEVDEAAAD
+1237 IGEVDEAAAD

-1255 HRGLKQG
+1255 QRGLKQG
-1262 AFFVILVESR
+1262 AFFVILVQSR
-1272 YYQQAISEI
+1272 YYQQAIAEI
-1281 ANRLPILHLSFED
+1281 ANRLSVLHLSFED

-1303 ADRAKVDWDLV
+1303 ADSLNVNWDLV
-1314 METDARPY
+1314 IETDARPY

-1337 ILVNEQLAASDRT
+1337 VLVNEQLVASDRT

-1357 MLARYDRLNWIEHWR
+1357 MLARYDRLNWVEHWR

-1381 LWLLIPSDRPFI
+1381 LWVLVPGDRPFI
-1393 GDKAIPLMSPSQ
+1393 NGKAIPLMSPSQ
-1405 KTAMPKSWLE
+1405 RTTMPKSWLE

>member
-1 MQMTNPSN
+1 MTSSSN
-9 WITVTESKFPWEK
+9 WVTVTESNFPWEK
-22 EALEY
+22 EAIEY
-27 IRQHFP
+27 VRQHFP
-33 AYEPYRAWSNF
+33 TYEPYRAWSNF
-44 EFIATDGSINEVD
+44 EFIASDGSINEVD

-71 KSRQGRLSGDTGTWQ
+71 KSHQGRLSGDTGTWQ
-86 WENDGK
+86 WENNGK
-92 SRTYDNPLILANSKA
+92 SRIYDNPLILANSKA
-107 KKLKSLLASQKAF
+107 KKLRSLLASQKAF
-120 RSKYKLPFIE
+120 RGKYQLPFIE

-157 VATATNPMRSGIISA
+157 PATATKPMRSGIISA

-177 CLGLDEHPKGIH
+177 CLGLDEHPKGMH
-189 DRPTGKAFALA
+189 DRPTSKAFALA
-200 MEQSGIRESQQQRR
+200 MEQAGIRPSQQQRR
-214 VSDYILKTQIGE
+214 VSDYILKAQIGE

-231 DWEANHVSLLMNSV
+231 DWEADHVSLLNSV
-245 KRVRLY
+245 RRVRLY

-256 WTDAEK
+256 WPDIQK
-262 KMVERAALRE
+262 KIAERAALRE
-272 FQLLESLQHPGI
+272 FRIVDSLQHPGI
-284 LRAYGYTEHQLGS
+284 LRTYGYTEHQLGS
-297 AIIFD
+297 AIIFE

-307 MRLDLYLLQHKDFLS
+307 MRLDLYLIQHKDVLS

-357 VELSRQRRQIKILNW
+357 VDLSRQRRQIKILNW
-372 QVGYREDSSTTGGAT
+372 QVGYREDSSSSGGMT
-387 AIAATSHVEVLV
+387 AIGATSHGSVLV
-399 DDASKAYLAPEAL
+399 DDASKAYIAPESL

-430 YHLFSGKPPASDG
+430 YHLFSGKPPASNG

-457 ISGVIDGVGRE
+457 ISGVIDGVGKE

-488 TEFLERL
+488 IEFLARL
-495 ELVEEELTAP
+495 ELVEEELTN
-505 PSEMFV
+505 PSEMEVFV
-511 EDPNLAQKGDILA
+511 EDPNLAQKGDVLA

-558 PEYNDRLHGEAE
+558 PEYNDRLRGEAE
-570 VLKKLHHQAIVEFHE
+570 VLQKLHHEAIVEFRGLE
-585 TAMIGDRVAF
+585 MIGDRVAF

-600 YVEKKADRKGDRK
+600 YVEKKADKRGDRK
-613 IETLGQ
+613 IETLRQ
-619 RLRREGRLH
+619 RLRPEGRLH

-633 RFGEDLLNAVCY
+633 RFGEDLLNAVRY
-645 LEDQKLYHRDI
+645 LEDQKIYHRDI

-667 RGDLLHAVLFDFS
+667 RGDRLHAVLFDFS

-766 AKAFRRNHHNRFD
+766 AKAFRRNICDRFD

-794 MEPSGATLSEE
+794 LEPAGATLSEE
-805 DIANLQEQIAIA
+805 DVANLQEKIAIA
-817 TGDTKIAELGLGAR
+817 TGDTPIAELGLGAR
-831 AVQALDRNN
+831 ALQVLDRHN
-840 ILTVKDLMSV
+840 IFVVKDLLSV
-850 QIAWLLRLR
+850 QKAWLISLR
-859 GVGNK
+859 GVGSK
-864 TRREIADA
+864 TRREIGDI
-872 VKQLRDRMDI
+872 VEQLRDKEIAEAELNELRSQDVAD
-882 PDLSSS
+882 PSKLS
-888 EVGDRLA
+888 
-895 VPQNVAV
+895 
-902 PDKLGIDLLVQRSI
+902 IDMLVQRI
-916 RANPRANGKG
+916 TRASGKG
-926 VAKSSENTQQILR
+926 APKAKS
-939 AFLGLLTGIDSHF
+939 
-952 STSFLTSAE
+952 
-961 VAQYLS
+961 
-967 ESLETV
+967 
-973 TEAIA
+973 
-978 KAQSRWTKDSAI
+978 RWVKDAAI
-990 VKLRS
+990 VKLRG
-995 DLVEIL
+995 DVAEIL
-1001 TAAGMVMSLD
+1001 ADVGLVMSLD
-1011 ELAVALLVAR
+1011 EAAAAILVAR
-1021 GSSLDEPQRTNYAI
+1021 GSYYDEPQRTKNAI
-1035 AILRVV
+1035 AILQIV
-1041 LEVEAEM
+1041 LEVEAVM
-1048 AKPRFA
+1048 VKPRFR
-1054 LYQDRG
+1054 LYDSSENLR
-1060 SPLIAANQEAFGYAI
+1060 SPLIAASQEAFDYAI
-1075 ELGQVADRLAQ
+1075 ALGQVADRLAQ

-1095 AASQLREI
+1095 AVLQLREI
-1103 AVPVTIDVLTEGR
+1103 AVPVTIVALSDGR

-1123 ASCDAALSSRQEF
+1123 ASREAALSSRQEF

-1151 GAFLGVPTLSIAEI
+1151 GALLGVPILSIAEI
-1165 RDRIASRYPESA
+1165 RDRIASRYPEAA
-1177 NIPDRPELDELLSAA
+1177 NIPDHPELDELLAAA
-1192 GLDLSWDGKG
+1192 GLDLIWDAKG
-1202 ANGLGCYMNHLLSP
+1202 ANGWGCYVNRLLSP

-1231 ATGPMV
+1231 ATGTMV
-1237 VGEVDEAAAD
+1237 IGEVDEAAAD

-1255 HRGLKQG
+1255 QRGLKQG
-1262 AFFVILVESR
+1262 AFFVILVQSR
-1272 YYQQAISEI
+1272 YYQQAIAEI
-1281 ANRLPILHLSFED
+1281 ANRLSVLHLSFED

-1303 ADRAKVDWDLV
+1303 ADSLNVNWDLV
-1314 METDARPY
+1314 IETDARPY

-1337 ILVNEQLAASDRT
+1337 VLVNEQLVASDRT

-1381 LWLLIPSDRPFI
+1381 LWVLVPGDRPFI
-1393 GDKAIPLMSPSQ
+1393 NGKAIPLMSPTQ
-1405 KTAMPKSWLE
+1405 RKTSPKSWL
-1415 NRHRAVN
+1415 

>member
-1 MQMTNPSN
+1 MQMTSSSN
-9 WITVTESKFPWEK
+9 WVTVTESNFPWEK
-22 EALEY
+22 EAIEY
-27 IRQHFP
+27 VRQHFP
-33 AYEPYRAWSNF
+33 TYEPYRAWSNF
-44 EFIATDGSINEVD
+44 EFIASDGSINEVD

-71 KSRQGRLSGDTGTWQ
+71 KSHQGRLSGDTGTWQ
-86 WENDGK
+86 WENNGK
-92 SRTYDNPLILANSKA
+92 SRIYDNPLILANSKA
-107 KKLKSLLASQKAF
+107 KKLRSLLASQKAF
-120 RSKYKLPFIE
+120 RGKYQLPFIE

-157 VATATNPMRSGIISA
+157 PATATKPMRSGIISA

-177 CLGLDEHPKGIH
+177 CLGLDEHPKGMH
-189 DRPTGKAFALA
+189 DRPTSKAFALA
-200 MEQSGIRESQQQRR
+200 MEQAGIRPSQQQRR
-214 VSDYILKTQIGE
+214 VSDYILKAQIGE

-231 DWEANHVSLLMNSV
+231 DWEADHVSLLNSV
-245 KRVRLY
+245 RRVRLY

-256 WTDAEK
+256 WPDIQK
-262 KMVERAALRE
+262 KIAERAALRE
-272 FQLLESLQHPGI
+272 FRIVDSLQHPGI
-284 LRAYGYTEHQLGS
+284 LRTYGYTEHQLGS
-297 AIIFD
+297 AIIFE

-307 MRLDLYLLQHKDFLS
+307 MRLDLYLIQHKDVLS

-357 VELSRQRRQIKILNW
+357 VDLSRQRRQIKILNW
-372 QVGYREDSSTTGGAT
+372 QVGYREDSSSSGGMT
-387 AIAATSHVEVLV
+387 AIGATSHGSVLV
-399 DDASKAYLAPEAL
+399 DDASKAYIAPESL

-430 YHLFSGKPPASDG
+430 YHLFSGKPPASNG

-457 ISGVIDGVGRE
+457 ISGVIDGVGKE

-488 TEFLERL
+488 IEFLARL
-495 ELVEEELTAP
+495 ELVEEELTN
-505 PSEMFV
+505 PSEMEVFV
-511 EDPNLAQKGDILA
+511 EDPNLAQKGDVLA

-558 PEYNDRLHGEAE
+558 PEYNDRLRGEAE
-570 VLKKLHHQAIVEFHE
+570 VLQKLHHEAIVEFRGLE
-585 TAMIGDRVAF
+585 MIGDRVAF

-600 YVEKKADRKGDRK
+600 YVEKKADKRGDRK
-613 IETLGQ
+613 IETLRQ
-619 RLRREGRLH
+619 RLRPEGRLH

-633 RFGEDLLNAVCY
+633 RFGEDLLNAVRY
-645 LEDQKLYHRDI
+645 LEDQKIYHRDI

-667 RGDLLHAVLFDFS
+667 RGDRLHAVLFDFS

-766 AKAFRRNHHNRFD
+766 AKAFRRNICDRFD

-794 MEPSGATLSEE
+794 LEPAGATLSEE
-805 DIANLQEQIAIA
+805 DVANLQEKIAIA
-817 TGDTKIAELGLGAR
+817 TGDTPIAELGLGAR
-831 AVQALDRNN
+831 ALQVLDRHN
-840 ILTVKDLMSV
+840 IFVVKDLLSV
-850 QIAWLLRLR
+850 QKAWLISLR
-859 GVGNK
+859 GVGSK
-864 TRREIADA
+864 TRREIGDI
-872 VKQLRDRMDI
+872 VEQLRDKEIAEAELNELRSQDVAD
-882 PDLSSS
+882 PSKLS
-888 EVGDRLA
+888 
-895 VPQNVAV
+895 
-902 PDKLGIDLLVQRSI
+902 IDMLVQRI
-916 RANPRANGKG
+916 TRASGKG
-926 VAKSSENTQQILR
+926 APKAKS
-939 AFLGLLTGIDSHF
+939 
-952 STSFLTSAE
+952 
-961 VAQYLS
+961 
-967 ESLETV
+967 
-973 TEAIA
+973 
-978 KAQSRWTKDSAI
+978 RWVKDAAI
-990 VKLRS
+990 VKLRG
-995 DLVEIL
+995 DVAEIL
-1001 TAAGMVMSLD
+1001 ADVGLVMSLD
-1011 ELAVALLVAR
+1011 EAAAAILVAR
-1021 GSSLDEPQRTNYAI
+1021 GSYYDEPQRTKNAI
-1035 AILRVV
+1035 AILQIV
-1041 LEVEAEM
+1041 LEVEAVM
-1048 AKPRFA
+1048 VKPRFR
-1054 LYQDRG
+1054 LYDSSENLR
-1060 SPLIAANQEAFGYAI
+1060 SPLIAASQEAFDYAI
-1075 ELGQVADRLAQ
+1075 ALGQVADRLAQ

-1095 AASQLREI
+1095 AVLQLREI
-1103 AVPVTIDVLTEGR
+1103 AVPVTIVALSDGR

-1123 ASCDAALSSRQEF
+1123 ASREAALSSRQEF

-1151 GAFLGVPTLSIAEI
+1151 GALLGVPILSIAEI
-1165 RDRIASRYPESA
+1165 RDRIASRYSEAA
-1177 NIPDRPELDELLSAA
+1177 NIPDHPELDELLAAA
-1192 GLDLSWDGKG
+1192 GLDLIWDAKG
-1202 ANGLGCYMNHLLSP
+1202 ANGWGCYVNRLLSP

-1231 ATGPMV
+1231 ATGTMV
-1237 VGEVDEAAAD
+1237 IGEVDEAAAD

-1255 HRGLKQG
+1255 QRGLKQG
-1262 AFFVILVESR
+1262 AFFVILVQSR
-1272 YYQQAISEI
+1272 YYQQAIAEI
-1281 ANRLPILHLSFED
+1281 ANRLSVLHLSFED

-1303 ADRAKVDWDLV
+1303 ADSLNVNWDLV
-1314 METDARPY
+1314 IETDARPY

-1337 ILVNEQLAASDRT
+1337 VLVNEQLVASDRT

-1357 MLARYDRLNWIEHWR
+1357 MLARYDRLNWVEHWR

-1381 LWLLIPSDRPFI
+1381 LWVLVPGDRPFI
-1393 GDKAIPLMSPSQ
+1393 NGKAIPLMSPSQ
-1405 KTAMPKSWLE
+1405 RTTMPKSWLE

>member
-1 MQMTNPSN
+1 MQMTSSSN
-9 WITVTESKFPWEK
+9 WVTVTESNFPWEK
-22 EALEY
+22 EAIEY
-27 IRQHFP
+27 VRQHFP
-33 AYEPYRAWSNF
+33 TYEPYRAWSNF
-44 EFIATDGSINEVD
+44 EFIASDGSINEVD

-71 KSRQGRLSGDTGTWQ
+71 KSHQGRLSGDTGTWQ
-86 WENDGK
+86 WENNGK
-92 SRTYDNPLILANSKA
+92 SRIYDNPLILANSKA
-107 KKLKSLLASQKAF
+107 KKLRSLLASQKAF
-120 RSKYKLPFIE
+120 RGKYQLPFIE

-157 VATATNPMRSGIISA
+157 PATATKPMRSGIISA

-177 CLGLDEHPKGIH
+177 CLGLDEHPKGMH
-189 DRPTGKAFALA
+189 DRPTSKAFALA
-200 MEQSGIRESQQQRR
+200 MEQAGIRPSQQQRR
-214 VSDYILKTQIGE
+214 VSDYILKAQIGE

-231 DWEANHVSLLMNSV
+231 DWEADHVSLLNSV
-245 KRVRLY
+245 RRVRLY

-256 WTDAEK
+256 WPDIQK
-262 KMVERAALRE
+262 KIAERAALRE
-272 FQLLESLQHPGI
+272 FRIVDSLQHPGI
-284 LRAYGYTEHQLGS
+284 LRTYGYTEHQLGS
-297 AIIFD
+297 AIIFE

-307 MRLDLYLLQHKDFLS
+307 MRLDLYLIQHKDVLS

-357 VELSRQRRQIKILNW
+357 VDLSRQRRQIKILNW
-372 QVGYREDSSTTGGAT
+372 QVGYREDSSSSGGMT
-387 AIAATSHVEVLV
+387 AIGATSHGSVLV
-399 DDASKAYLAPEAL
+399 DDASKAYIAPESL

-430 YHLFSGKPPASDG
+430 YHLFSGKPPASNG

-457 ISGVIDGVGRE
+457 ISGVIDGVGKE

-488 TEFLERL
+488 IEFLARL
-495 ELVEEELTAP
+495 ELVEEELTN
-505 PSEMFV
+505 PSEMEVFV
-511 EDPNLAQKGDILA
+511 EDPNLAQKGDVLA

-558 PEYNDRLHGEAE
+558 PEYNDRLRGEAE
-570 VLKKLHHQAIVEFHE
+570 VLQKLHHEAIVEFRGLE
-585 TAMIGDRVAF
+585 MIGDRVAF

-600 YVEKKADRKGDRK
+600 YVEKKADKRGDRK
-613 IETLGQ
+613 IETLRQ
-619 RLRREGRLH
+619 RLRPEGRLH

-633 RFGEDLLNAVCY
+633 RFGEDLLNAVRY
-645 LEDQKLYHRDI
+645 LEDQKIYHRDI

-667 RGDLLHAVLFDFS
+667 RGDRLHAVLFDFS

-766 AKAFRRNHHNRFD
+766 AKAFRRNICDRFD

-794 MEPSGATLSEE
+794 LEPAGATLSEE
-805 DIANLQEQIAIA
+805 DVANLQEKIAIA
-817 TGDTKIAELGLGAR
+817 TGDTPIAELGLGAR
-831 AVQALDRNN
+831 ALQVLDRHN
-840 ILTVKDLMSV
+840 IFVVKDLLSV
-850 QIAWLLRLR
+850 QKAWLISLR
-859 GVGNK
+859 GVGSK
-864 TRREIADA
+864 TRREIGDI
-872 VKQLRDRMDI
+872 VEQLRDKEIAEAELNELRSQDVAD
-882 PDLSSS
+882 PSKLS
-888 EVGDRLA
+888 
-895 VPQNVAV
+895 
-902 PDKLGIDLLVQRSI
+902 IDMLVQRI
-916 RANPRANGKG
+916 TRASGKG
-926 VAKSSENTQQILR
+926 APKAKS
-939 AFLGLLTGIDSHF
+939 
-952 STSFLTSAE
+952 
-961 VAQYLS
+961 
-967 ESLETV
+967 
-973 TEAIA
+973 
-978 KAQSRWTKDSAI
+978 RWVKDAAI
-990 VKLRS
+990 VKLRG
-995 DLVEIL
+995 DVAEIL
-1001 TAAGMVMSLD
+1001 ADVGLVMSLD
-1011 ELAVALLVAR
+1011 EAAAAILVAR
-1021 GSSLDEPQRTNYAI
+1021 GSYYDEPQRTKNAI
-1035 AILRVV
+1035 AILQIV
-1041 LEVEAEM
+1041 LEVEAVM
-1048 AKPRFA
+1048 VKPRFR
-1054 LYQDRG
+1054 LYDSSENLR
-1060 SPLIAANQEAFGYAI
+1060 SPLIAASQEAFDYAI
-1075 ELGQVADRLAQ
+1075 ALGQVADRLAQ

-1095 AASQLREI
+1095 AVLQLREI
-1103 AVPVTIDVLTEGR
+1103 AVPATIVALSDGR

-1123 ASCDAALSSRQEF
+1123 ASREAALSSRQEF

-1151 GAFLGVPTLSIAEI
+1151 GALLGVPILSIAEI
-1165 RDRIASRYPESA
+1165 RDRIASRYPEAA
-1177 NIPDRPELDELLSAA
+1177 NIPDHPELDELLAAA
-1192 GLDLSWDGKG
+1192 GLDLIWDAKG
-1202 ANGLGCYMNHLLSP
+1202 ANGWGCYVNRLLSP

-1231 ATGPMV
+1231 ATGTMV
-1237 VGEVDEAAAD
+1237 IGEVDEAAAD

-1255 HRGLKQG
+1255 QRGLKQG
-1262 AFFVILVESR
+1262 AFFVILVQSR
-1272 YYQQAISEI
+1272 YYQQAIAEI
-1281 ANRLPILHLSFED
+1281 ANRLPVLHLSFED

-1303 ADRAKVDWDLV
+1303 ADSLNVNWDLV
-1314 METDARPY
+1314 IETDARPY

-1337 ILVNEQLAASDRT
+1337 VLVNEQLVASDRT

-1357 MLARYDRLNWIEHWR
+1357 MLARYDRLNWVEHWR

-1381 LWLLIPSDRPFI
+1381 LWVLVPGDRPFI
-1393 GDKAIPLMSPSQ
+1393 SGKAIPLMSPSQ
-1405 KTAMPKSWLE
+1405 RTAMPKSWLE

>member
-1 MQMTNPSN
+1 M
-9 WITVTESKFPWEK
+9 
-22 EALEY
+22 
-27 IRQHFP
+27 
-33 AYEPYRAWSNF
+33 
-44 EFIATDGSINEVD
+44 
-57 LLVFTPQGVFLVEI
+57 
-71 KSRQGRLSGDTGTWQ
+71 
-86 WENDGK
+86 
-92 SRTYDNPLILANSKA
+92 
-107 KKLKSLLASQKAF
+107 
-120 RSKYKLPFIE
+120 
-130 ALVFC
+130 
-135 SAPDLKCDLKDN
+135 
-147 ARLRICLRDR
+147 
-157 VATATNPMRSGIISA
+157 
-172 LLKRD
+172 
-177 CLGLDEHPKGIH
+177 
-189 DRPTGKAFALA
+189 
-200 MEQSGIRESQQQRR
+200 
-214 VSDYILKTQIGE
+214 
-226 GQGYQ
+226 
-231 DWEANHVSLLMNSV
+231 
-245 KRVRLY
+245 
-251 LVHSN
+251 
-256 WTDAEK
+256 
-262 KMVERAALRE
+262 
-272 FQLLESLQHPGI
+272 
-284 LRAYGYTEHQLGS
+284 
-297 AIIFD
+297 
-302 HDPSS
+302 
-307 MRLDLYLLQHKDFLS
+307 
-322 VDIRLELLR
+322 
-331 QITEAIAYAHQK
+331 
-343 RVVHRALCPQSIFV
+343 
-357 VELSRQRRQIKILNW
+357 
-372 QVGYREDSSTTGGAT
+372 
-387 AIAATSHVEVLV
+387 
-399 DDASKAYLAPEAL
+399 
-412 SNISEGEH
+412 
-420 LDIFSLGAIA
+420 
-430 YHLFSGKPPASDG
+430 
-443 AELSNKLRATKGLQ
+443 
-457 ISGVIDGVGRE
+457 
-468 LQELI
+468 
-473 QLSTHPDVSLRIDST
+473 
-488 TEFLERL
+488 
-495 ELVEEELTAP
+495 
-505 PSEMFV
+505 
-511 EDPNLAQKGDILA
+511 
-524 GRFEVL
+524 
-530 HRLGQGGS
+530 
-538 AIAFLVER
+538 
-546 DGQEF
+546 
-551 VIKVAND
+551 
-558 PEYNDRLHGEAE
+558 
-570 VLKKLHHQAIVEFHE
+570 
-585 TAMIGDRVAF
+585 
-595 LMNPI
+595 
-600 YVEKKADRKGDRK
+600 
-613 IETLGQ
+613 
-619 RLRREGRLH
+619 
-628 LELLE
+628 
-633 RFGEDLLNAVCY
+633 
-645 LEDQKLYHRDI
+645 EDQKLYHRDI

-667 RGDLLHAVLFDFS
+667 RGDRLHAVLFDFS

-697 DPLLPVREPPIW
+697 DPLLPEREPPIW
-709 DSYAERYAAA
+709 DSYAERYGAA

-739 PSYLECEITIDA
+739 PSFLECEITIDA
-751 ELFDLAL
+751 EVFDLAL

-766 AKAFRRNHHNRFD
+766 AKAFRRNHRDRFD

-926 VAKSSENTQQILR
+926 VAKGSETTQQILR
-939 AFLGLLTGIDSHF
+939 AFLGLLTGIDSRF
-952 STSFLTSAE
+952 PTSFLTSAE

-1075 ELGQVADRLAQ
+1075 KLGQVADRLAQ

-1151 GAFLGVPTLSIAEI
+1151 GAFLGVRTLSIAEI

-1177 NIPDRPELDELLSAA
+1177 NIPDRPELDELLAAA

-1202 ANGLGCYMNHLLSP
+1202 ANGWGCYVNHLLSP

-1231 ATGPMV
+1231 ATGTMV
-1237 VGEVDEAAAD
+1237 VGEVDETTAD

-1255 HRGLKQG
+1255 QRGLKQG

-1303 ADRAKVDWDLV
+1303 ADRANVNWDLV
-1314 METDARPY
+1314 LETDARPD

-1337 ILVNEQLAASDRT
+1337 ILVNEQLAGSDRT
-1350 ILLSHVG
+1350 VLLSHVG
-1357 MLARYDRLNWIEHWR
+1357 MLARYDRLNWVEQWR
-1372 DRVGSEIAG
+1372 DRVGSEISG
-1381 LWLLIPSDRPFI
+1381 LWLLIPNDRPFI
-1393 GDKAIPLMSPSQ
+1393 NGKAIPLMSP
-1405 KTAMPKSWLE
+1405 
-1415 NRHRAVN
+1415 

>member
-1 MQMTNPSN
+1 MQMTSSSN
-9 WITVTESKFPWEK
+9 WVTVTESNFPWEK
-22 EALEY
+22 EAIEY
-27 IRQHFP
+27 VRQHFP
-33 AYEPYRAWSNF
+33 TYEPYRAWSNF
-44 EFIATDGSINEVD
+44 EFIASDGSINEVD

-71 KSRQGRLSGDTGTWQ
+71 KSHQGRLSGDTGTWQ
-86 WENDGK
+86 WENNGK
-92 SRTYDNPLILANSKA
+92 SRIYDNPLILANSKA
-107 KKLKSLLASQKAF
+107 KKLRSLLASQKAF
-120 RSKYKLPFIE
+120 RGKYQLPFIE

-157 VATATNPMRSGIISA
+157 PATATKPMRSGIISA

-177 CLGLDEHPKGIH
+177 CLGLDEHPKGMH
-189 DRPTGKAFALA
+189 DRPTSKAFALA
-200 MEQSGIRESQQQRR
+200 MEQAGIRPSQQQRR
-214 VSDYILKTQIGE
+214 VSDYILKAQIGE

-231 DWEANHVSLLMNSV
+231 DWEADHVSLLNSV
-245 KRVRLY
+245 RRVRLY

-256 WTDAEK
+256 WPDIQK
-262 KMVERAALRE
+262 KIAERAALRE
-272 FQLLESLQHPGI
+272 FRIVDSLQHPGI
-284 LRAYGYTEHQLGS
+284 LRTYGYTEHQLGS
-297 AIIFD
+297 AIIFE

-307 MRLDLYLLQHKDFLS
+307 MRLDLYLIQHKDVLS

-357 VELSRQRRQIKILNW
+357 VDLSRQRRQIKILNW
-372 QVGYREDSSTTGGAT
+372 QVGYREDSSSSGGMT
-387 AIAATSHVEVLV
+387 AIGATSHGSVLV
-399 DDASKAYLAPEAL
+399 DDASKAYIAPESL

-430 YHLFSGKPPASDG
+430 YHLFSGKPPASNG

-457 ISGVIDGVGRE
+457 ISGVIDGVGKE

-488 TEFLERL
+488 IEFLARL
-495 ELVEEELTAP
+495 ELVEEELTN
-505 PSEMFV
+505 PSEMEVFV
-511 EDPNLAQKGDILA
+511 EDPNLAQKGDVLA

-558 PEYNDRLHGEAE
+558 PEYNDRLRGEAE
-570 VLKKLHHQAIVEFHE
+570 VLQKLHHEAIVEFRGLE
-585 TAMIGDRVAF
+585 MIGDRVAF

-600 YVEKKADRKGDRK
+600 YVEKKADKRGDRK
-613 IETLGQ
+613 IETLRQ
-619 RLRREGRLH
+619 RLRPEGRLH

-633 RFGEDLLNAVCY
+633 RFGEDLLNAVRY
-645 LEDQKLYHRDI
+645 LEDQKIYHRDI

-667 RGDLLHAVLFDFS
+667 RGDRLHAVLFDFS

-766 AKAFRRNHHNRFD
+766 AKAFRRNICDRFD

-794 MEPSGATLSEE
+794 LEPAGATLSEE
-805 DIANLQEQIAIA
+805 DVANLQEKIAIA
-817 TGDTKIAELGLGAR
+817 TGDTPIAELGLGAR
-831 AVQALDRNN
+831 ALQVLDRHN
-840 ILTVKDLMSV
+840 IFVVKDLLSV
-850 QIAWLLRLR
+850 QKAWLISLR
-859 GVGNK
+859 GVGSK
-864 TRREIADA
+864 TRREIGDI
-872 VKQLRDRMDI
+872 VEQLRDKEIAEAELNELRSQDVAD
-882 PDLSSS
+882 PSKLS
-888 EVGDRLA
+888 
-895 VPQNVAV
+895 
-902 PDKLGIDLLVQRSI
+902 IDMLVQRI
-916 RANPRANGKG
+916 TRASGKG
-926 VAKSSENTQQILR
+926 APKAKS
-939 AFLGLLTGIDSHF
+939 
-952 STSFLTSAE
+952 
-961 VAQYLS
+961 
-967 ESLETV
+967 
-973 TEAIA
+973 
-978 KAQSRWTKDSAI
+978 RWVKDAAI
-990 VKLRS
+990 VKLRG
-995 DLVEIL
+995 DVAEIL
-1001 TAAGMVMSLD
+1001 ADVGLVMSLD
-1011 ELAVALLVAR
+1011 EAAAAILVAR
-1021 GSSLDEPQRTNYAI
+1021 GSYYDEPQRTKNAI
-1035 AILRVV
+1035 AILQIV
-1041 LEVEAEM
+1041 LEVEAVM
-1048 AKPRFA
+1048 VKPRFR
-1054 LYQDRG
+1054 LYDSSENLR
-1060 SPLIAANQEAFGYAI
+1060 SPLIAASQEAFDYAI
-1075 ELGQVADRLAQ
+1075 ALGQVADRLAQ

-1095 AASQLREI
+1095 AVLQLREI
-1103 AVPVTIDVLTEGR
+1103 AVPATIVALSDGR

-1123 ASCDAALSSRQEF
+1123 ASREAALSSRQEF

-1151 GAFLGVPTLSIAEI
+1151 GALLGVPILSIAEI
-1165 RDRIASRYPESA
+1165 RDRIASRYPEAA
-1177 NIPDRPELDELLSAA
+1177 NIPDHPELDELLAAA
-1192 GLDLSWDGKG
+1192 GLDLIWDAKG
-1202 ANGLGCYMNHLLSP
+1202 ANGWGCYVNRLLSP

-1231 ATGPMV
+1231 ATGTMV
-1237 VGEVDEAAAD
+1237 IGEVDEAAAD

-1255 HRGLKQG
+1255 QRGLKQG
-1262 AFFVILVESR
+1262 AFFVILVQSR
-1272 YYQQAISEI
+1272 YYQQAIAEI
-1281 ANRLPILHLSFED
+1281 ANRLSVLHLSFED

-1303 ADRAKVDWDLV
+1303 ADSLNVNWDLV
-1314 METDARPY
+1314 IETDARPY

-1337 ILVNEQLAASDRT
+1337 VLVNEQLVASDRT

-1357 MLARYDRLNWIEHWR
+1357 MLARYDRLNWVEHWR

-1381 LWLLIPSDRPFI
+1381 LWVLVPGDRPFI
-1393 GDKAIPLMSPSQ
+1393 NGKAIPLMSPSQ
-1405 KTAMPKSWLE
+1405 RTTMPKSWLE

>member
-1 MQMTNPSN
+1 
-9 WITVTESKFPWEK
+9 
-22 EALEY
+22 
-27 IRQHFP
+27 
-33 AYEPYRAWSNF
+33 
-44 EFIATDGSINEVD
+44 
-57 LLVFTPQGVFLVEI
+57 
-71 KSRQGRLSGDTGTWQ
+71 
-86 WENDGK
+86 
-92 SRTYDNPLILANSKA
+92 
-107 KKLKSLLASQKAF
+107 
-120 RSKYKLPFIE
+120 
-130 ALVFC
+130 
-135 SAPDLKCDLKDN
+135 
-147 ARLRICLRDR
+147 
-157 VATATNPMRSGIISA
+157 
-172 LLKRD
+172 
-177 CLGLDEHPKGIH
+177 
-189 DRPTGKAFALA
+189 
-200 MEQSGIRESQQQRR
+200 
-214 VSDYILKTQIGE
+214 
-226 GQGYQ
+226 
-231 DWEANHVSLLMNSV
+231 
-245 KRVRLY
+245 
-251 LVHSN
+251 
-256 WTDAEK
+256 
-262 KMVERAALRE
+262 
-272 FQLLESLQHPGI
+272 
-284 LRAYGYTEHQLGS
+284 
-297 AIIFD
+297 
-302 HDPSS
+302 
-307 MRLDLYLLQHKDFLS
+307 
-322 VDIRLELLR
+322 
-331 QITEAIAYAHQK
+331 
-343 RVVHRALCPQSIFV
+343 
-357 VELSRQRRQIKILNW
+357 
-372 QVGYREDSSTTGGAT
+372 
-387 AIAATSHVEVLV
+387 
-399 DDASKAYLAPEAL
+399 
-412 SNISEGEH
+412 
-420 LDIFSLGAIA
+420 
-430 YHLFSGKPPASDG
+430 
-443 AELSNKLRATKGLQ
+443 
-457 ISGVIDGVGRE
+457 
-468 LQELI
+468 
-473 QLSTHPDVSLRIDST
+473 
-488 TEFLERL
+488 
-495 ELVEEELTAP
+495 
-505 PSEMFV
+505 
-511 EDPNLAQKGDILA
+511 
-524 GRFEVL
+524 
-530 HRLGQGGS
+530 
-538 AIAFLVER
+538 
-546 DGQEF
+546 
-551 VIKVAND
+551 
-558 PEYNDRLHGEAE
+558 
-570 VLKKLHHQAIVEFHE
+570 
-585 TAMIGDRVAF
+585 
-595 LMNPI
+595 
-600 YVEKKADRKGDRK
+600 
-613 IETLGQ
+613 
-619 RLRREGRLH
+619 
-628 LELLE
+628 
-633 RFGEDLLNAVCY
+633 
-645 LEDQKLYHRDI
+645 
-656 KPDNIAVGQVG
+656 
-667 RGDLLHAVLFDFS
+667 VLFDFS

-1177 NIPDRPELDELLSAA
+1177 NIPDRPDLDELLSAA

-1216 FLDSSSVNSFSRQPT
+1216 FLDSSSVNSFS
-1231 ATGPMV
+1231 
-1237 VGEVDEAAAD
+1237 
-1247 ARLFEEKL
+1247 
-1255 HRGLKQG
+1255 
-1262 AFFVILVESR
+1262 
-1272 YYQQAISEI
+1272 
-1281 ANRLPILHLSFED
+1281 
-1294 LLLNALREV
+1294 
-1303 ADRAKVDWDLV
+1303 
-1314 METDARPY
+1314 
-1322 EGDWDKLLLLVDRAL
+1322 
-1337 ILVNEQLAASDRT
+1337 
-1350 ILLSHVG
+1350 
-1357 MLARYDRLNWIEHWR
+1357 
-1372 DRVGSEIAG
+1372 
-1381 LWLLIPSDRPFI
+1381 
-1393 GDKAIPLMSPSQ
+1393 
-1405 KTAMPKSWLE
+1405 
-1415 NRHRAVN
+1415 

>member
-1 MQMTNPSN
+1 MTSSSN
-9 WITVTESKFPWEK
+9 WVTVTESNFPWEK
-22 EALEY
+22 EAIEY
-27 IRQHFP
+27 VRQHFP
-33 AYEPYRAWSNF
+33 TYEPYRAWSNF
-44 EFIATDGSINEVD
+44 EFIASDGSINEVD

-71 KSRQGRLSGDTGTWQ
+71 KSHQGRLSGDTGTWQ
-86 WENDGK
+86 WENNGK
-92 SRTYDNPLILANSKA
+92 SRIYDNPLILANSKA
-107 KKLKSLLASQKAF
+107 KKLRSLLASQKAF
-120 RSKYKLPFIE
+120 RGKYQLPFIE

-157 VATATNPMRSGIISA
+157 PATATKPMRSGIISA

-177 CLGLDEHPKGIH
+177 CLGLDEHPKGMH
-189 DRPTGKAFALA
+189 DRPTSKAFALA
-200 MEQSGIRESQQQRR
+200 MEQAGIRPSQQQRR
-214 VSDYILKTQIGE
+214 VSDYILKAQIGE

-231 DWEANHVSLLMNSV
+231 DWEADHVSLLNSV
-245 KRVRLY
+245 RRVRLY

-256 WTDAEK
+256 WPDIQK
-262 KMVERAALRE
+262 KIAERAALRE
-272 FQLLESLQHPGI
+272 FRIVDSLQHPGI
-284 LRAYGYTEHQLGS
+284 LRTYGYTEHQLGS
-297 AIIFD
+297 AIIFE

-307 MRLDLYLLQHKDFLS
+307 MRLDLYLIQHKDVLS

-357 VELSRQRRQIKILNW
+357 VDLSRQRRQIKILNW
-372 QVGYREDSSTTGGAT
+372 QVGYREDSSSSGGMT
-387 AIAATSHVEVLV
+387 AIGATSHGSVLV
-399 DDASKAYLAPEAL
+399 DDASKAYIAPESL

-430 YHLFSGKPPASDG
+430 YHLFSGKPPASNG

-457 ISGVIDGVGRE
+457 ISGVIDGVGKE

-488 TEFLERL
+488 IEFLARL
-495 ELVEEELTAP
+495 ELVEEELTN
-505 PSEMFV
+505 PSEMEVFV
-511 EDPNLAQKGDILA
+511 EDPNLAQKGDVLA

-558 PEYNDRLHGEAE
+558 PEYNDRLRGEAE
-570 VLKKLHHQAIVEFHE
+570 VLQKLHHEAIVEFRGLE
-585 TAMIGDRVAF
+585 MIGDRVAF

-600 YVEKKADRKGDRK
+600 YVEKKADKRGDRK
-613 IETLGQ
+613 IETLRQ
-619 RLRREGRLH
+619 RLRPEGRLH

-633 RFGEDLLNAVCY
+633 RFGEDLLNAVRY
-645 LEDQKLYHRDI
+645 LEDQKIYHRDI

-667 RGDLLHAVLFDFS
+667 RGDRLHAVLFDFS

-766 AKAFRRNHHNRFD
+766 AKAFRRNICDRFD

-794 MEPSGATLSEE
+794 LEPAGATLSEE
-805 DIANLQEQIAIA
+805 DVANLQEKIAIA
-817 TGDTKIAELGLGAR
+817 TGDTPIAELGLGAR
-831 AVQALDRNN
+831 ALQVLDRHN
-840 ILTVKDLMSV
+840 IFVVKDLLSV
-850 QIAWLLRLR
+850 QKAWLISLR
-859 GVGNK
+859 GVGSK
-864 TRREIADA
+864 TRREIGDI
-872 VKQLRDRMDI
+872 VEQLRDKEIAEAELNELRSQDVAD
-882 PDLSSS
+882 PSKLS
-888 EVGDRLA
+888 
-895 VPQNVAV
+895 
-902 PDKLGIDLLVQRSI
+902 IDMLVQRI
-916 RANPRANGKG
+916 TRASGKG
-926 VAKSSENTQQILR
+926 APKAKS
-939 AFLGLLTGIDSHF
+939 
-952 STSFLTSAE
+952 
-961 VAQYLS
+961 
-967 ESLETV
+967 
-973 TEAIA
+973 
-978 KAQSRWTKDSAI
+978 RWVKDAAI
-990 VKLRS
+990 VKLRG
-995 DLVEIL
+995 DVAEIL
-1001 TAAGMVMSLD
+1001 ADVGLVMSLD
-1011 ELAVALLVAR
+1011 EAAAAILVAR
-1021 GSSLDEPQRTNYAI
+1021 GSYYDEPQRTKNAI
-1035 AILRVV
+1035 AILQIV
-1041 LEVEAEM
+1041 LEVEAVM
-1048 AKPRFA
+1048 VKPRFR
-1054 LYQDRG
+1054 LYDSSENLR
-1060 SPLIAANQEAFGYAI
+1060 SPLIAASQEAFDYAI
-1075 ELGQVADRLAQ
+1075 ALGQVADRLAQ

-1095 AASQLREI
+1095 AVLQLREI
-1103 AVPVTIDVLTEGR
+1103 AVPVTIVALSDGR

-1123 ASCDAALSSRQEF
+1123 ASREAALSSRQEF

-1151 GAFLGVPTLSIAEI
+1151 GALLGVPILSIAEI
-1165 RDRIASRYPESA
+1165 RDRIASRYPEAA
-1177 NIPDRPELDELLSAA
+1177 NIPDHPELDELLAAA
-1192 GLDLSWDGKG
+1192 GLDLIWDAKG
-1202 ANGLGCYMNHLLSP
+1202 ANGWGCYVNRLLSP

-1231 ATGPMV
+1231 ATGTMV
-1237 VGEVDEAAAD
+1237 IGEVDEAAAD

-1255 HRGLKQG
+1255 QRGLKQG
-1262 AFFVILVESR
+1262 AFFVILVQSR
-1272 YYQQAISEI
+1272 YYQQAIAEI
-1281 ANRLPILHLSFED
+1281 ANRLPVLHLSFED

-1303 ADRAKVDWDLV
+1303 ADSLNVNWDLV
-1314 METDARPY
+1314 IETDARPY

-1337 ILVNEQLAASDRT
+1337 VLVNEQLVASDRT

-1372 DRVGSEIAG
+1372 DRVGSESAG
-1381 LWLLIPSDRPFI
+1381 LWVLVPGDRPFI
-1393 GDKAIPLMSPSQ
+1393 NGKAIPLMSPSQ
-1405 KTAMPKSWLE
+1405 RTTMPKSWLE

>member
-1 MQMTNPSN
+1 MTSSSN
-9 WITVTESKFPWEK
+9 WVTVTESNFPWEK
-22 EALEY
+22 EAIEY
-27 IRQHFP
+27 VRQHFP
-33 AYEPYRAWSNF
+33 TYEPYRAWSNF
-44 EFIATDGSINEVD
+44 EFIASDGSINEVD

-71 KSRQGRLSGDTGTWQ
+71 KSHQGRLSGDTGTWQ
-86 WENDGK
+86 WENNGK
-92 SRTYDNPLILANSKA
+92 SRIYDNPLILANSKA
-107 KKLKSLLASQKAF
+107 KKLRSLLASQKAF
-120 RSKYKLPFIE
+120 RGKYQLPFIE

-157 VATATNPMRSGIISA
+157 PATATKPMRSGIISA

-177 CLGLDEHPKGIH
+177 CLGLDEHPKGMH
-189 DRPTGKAFALA
+189 DRPTSKAFALA
-200 MEQSGIRESQQQRR
+200 MEQAGIRPSQQQRR
-214 VSDYILKTQIGE
+214 VSDYILKAQIGE

-231 DWEANHVSLLMNSV
+231 DWEADHVSLLNSV
-245 KRVRLY
+245 RRVRLY

-256 WTDAEK
+256 WPDIQK
-262 KMVERAALRE
+262 KIAERAALRE
-272 FQLLESLQHPGI
+272 FRIVDSLQHPGI
-284 LRAYGYTEHQLGS
+284 LRTYGYTEHQLGS
-297 AIIFD
+297 AIIFE

-307 MRLDLYLLQHKDFLS
+307 MRLDLYLIQHKDVLS

-357 VELSRQRRQIKILNW
+357 VDLSRQRRQIKILNW
-372 QVGYREDSSTTGGAT
+372 QVGYREDSSSSGGMT
-387 AIAATSHVEVLV
+387 AIGATSHGSVLV
-399 DDASKAYLAPEAL
+399 DDASKAYIAPESL

-430 YHLFSGKPPASDG
+430 YHLFSGKPPASNG

-457 ISGVIDGVGRE
+457 ISGVIDGVGKE

-488 TEFLERL
+488 IEFLARL
-495 ELVEEELTAP
+495 ELVEEELTN
-505 PSEMFV
+505 PSEMEVFV
-511 EDPNLAQKGDILA
+511 EDPNLAQKGDVLA

-558 PEYNDRLHGEAE
+558 PEYNDRLRGEAE
-570 VLKKLHHQAIVEFHE
+570 VLQKLHHEAIVEFRGLE
-585 TAMIGDRVAF
+585 MIGDRVAF

-600 YVEKKADRKGDRK
+600 YVEKKADKRGDRK
-613 IETLGQ
+613 IETLRQ
-619 RLRREGRLH
+619 RLRPEGRLH

-633 RFGEDLLNAVCY
+633 RFGEDLLNAVRY
-645 LEDQKLYHRDI
+645 LEDQKIYHRDI

-667 RGDLLHAVLFDFS
+667 RGDRLHAVLFDFS

-766 AKAFRRNHHNRFD
+766 AKAFRRNICDRFD

-794 MEPSGATLSEE
+794 LEPAGATLSEE
-805 DIANLQEQIAIA
+805 DVANLQEKIAIA
-817 TGDTKIAELGLGAR
+817 TGDTPIAELGLGAR
-831 AVQALDRNN
+831 ALQVLDRHN
-840 ILTVKDLMSV
+840 IFVVKDLLSV
-850 QIAWLLRLR
+850 QKAWLISLR
-859 GVGNK
+859 GVGSK
-864 TRREIADA
+864 TRREIGDI
-872 VKQLRDRMDI
+872 VEQLRDKEIAEAELNELRSQDVAD
-882 PDLSSS
+882 PSKLS
-888 EVGDRLA
+888 
-895 VPQNVAV
+895 
-902 PDKLGIDLLVQRSI
+902 IDMLVQRI
-916 RANPRANGKG
+916 TRASGKG
-926 VAKSSENTQQILR
+926 APKAKS
-939 AFLGLLTGIDSHF
+939 
-952 STSFLTSAE
+952 
-961 VAQYLS
+961 
-967 ESLETV
+967 
-973 TEAIA
+973 
-978 KAQSRWTKDSAI
+978 RWVKDAAI
-990 VKLRS
+990 VKLRG
-995 DLVEIL
+995 DVAEIL
-1001 TAAGMVMSLD
+1001 ADVGLVMSLD
-1011 ELAVALLVAR
+1011 EAAAAILVAR
-1021 GSSLDEPQRTNYAI
+1021 GSYYDEPQRTKNAI
-1035 AILRVV
+1035 AILQIV
-1041 LEVEAEM
+1041 LEVEAVM
-1048 AKPRFA
+1048 VKPRFR
-1054 LYQDRG
+1054 LYDSSENLR
-1060 SPLIAANQEAFGYAI
+1060 SPLIAASQEAFDYAI
-1075 ELGQVADRLAQ
+1075 ALGQVADRLAQ

-1095 AASQLREI
+1095 AVLQLREI
-1103 AVPVTIDVLTEGR
+1103 AVPVTIVALSDGR

-1123 ASCDAALSSRQEF
+1123 ASREAALSSRQEF

-1151 GAFLGVPTLSIAEI
+1151 GALLGVPILSIAEI
-1165 RDRIASRYPESA
+1165 RDRIASRYPEAA
-1177 NIPDRPELDELLSAA
+1177 NIPDHPELDELLAAA
-1192 GLDLSWDGKG
+1192 GLDLIWDAKG
-1202 ANGLGCYMNHLLSP
+1202 ANGWGCYVNRLLSP

-1231 ATGPMV
+1231 ATGTMV
-1237 VGEVDEAAAD
+1237 IGEVDEAAAD

-1255 HRGLKQG
+1255 QRGLKQG
-1262 AFFVILVESR
+1262 AFFVILVQSR
-1272 YYQQAISEI
+1272 YYQQAIAEI
-1281 ANRLPILHLSFED
+1281 ANRLSVLHLSFED

-1303 ADRAKVDWDLV
+1303 ADSLNVNWDLV
-1314 METDARPY
+1314 IETDARPY

-1337 ILVNEQLAASDRT
+1337 VLVNEQLVASDRT

-1357 MLARYDRLNWIEHWR
+1357 MLARYDRLNWVEHWR

-1381 LWLLIPSDRPFI
+1381 LWVLVPGDRPFI
-1393 GDKAIPLMSPSQ
+1393 NGKAIPLMSPSQ
-1405 KTAMPKSWLE
+1405 RTTMPKSWLE

>member
-1 MQMTNPSN
+1 MTSSSN
-9 WITVTESKFPWEK
+9 WVTVTESNFPWEK
-22 EALEY
+22 EAIEY
-27 IRQHFP
+27 VRQHFP
-33 AYEPYRAWSNF
+33 TYEPYRAWSNF
-44 EFIATDGSINEVD
+44 EFIASDGSINEVD

-71 KSRQGRLSGDTGTWQ
+71 KSHQGRLSGDTGTWQ
-86 WENDGK
+86 WENNGK
-92 SRTYDNPLILANSKA
+92 SRIYDNPLILANSKA
-107 KKLKSLLASQKAF
+107 KKLRSLLASQKAF
-120 RSKYKLPFIE
+120 RGKYQLPFIE

-157 VATATNPMRSGIISA
+157 PATATKPMRSGIISA

-177 CLGLDEHPKGIH
+177 CLGLDEHPKGMH
-189 DRPTGKAFALA
+189 DRPTSKAFALA
-200 MEQSGIRESQQQRR
+200 MEQAGIRPSQQQRR
-214 VSDYILKTQIGE
+214 VSDYILKAQIGE

-231 DWEANHVSLLMNSV
+231 DWEADHVSLLNSV
-245 KRVRLY
+245 RRVRLY

-256 WTDAEK
+256 WPDIQK
-262 KMVERAALRE
+262 KIAERAALRE
-272 FQLLESLQHPGI
+272 FRIVDSLQHPGI
-284 LRAYGYTEHQLGS
+284 LRTYGYTEHQLGS
-297 AIIFD
+297 AIIFE

-307 MRLDLYLLQHKDFLS
+307 MRLDLYLIQHKDVLS

-357 VELSRQRRQIKILNW
+357 VDLSRQRRQIKILNW
-372 QVGYREDSSTTGGAT
+372 QVGYREDSSSSGGMT
-387 AIAATSHVEVLV
+387 AIGATSHGSVLV
-399 DDASKAYLAPEAL
+399 DDASKAYIAPESL

-430 YHLFSGKPPASDG
+430 YHLFSGKPPASNG

-457 ISGVIDGVGRE
+457 ISGVIDGVGKE

-488 TEFLERL
+488 IEFLARL
-495 ELVEEELTAP
+495 ELVEEELTN
-505 PSEMFV
+505 PSEMEVFV
-511 EDPNLAQKGDILA
+511 EDPNLAQKGDVLA

-558 PEYNDRLHGEAE
+558 PEYNDRLRGEAE
-570 VLKKLHHQAIVEFHE
+570 VLQKLHHEAIVEFRGLE
-585 TAMIGDRVAF
+585 MIGDRVAF

-600 YVEKKADRKGDRK
+600 YVEKKADKRGDRK
-613 IETLGQ
+613 IETLRQ
-619 RLRREGRLH
+619 RLRPEGRLH

-633 RFGEDLLNAVCY
+633 RFGEDLLNAVRY
-645 LEDQKLYHRDI
+645 LEDQKIYHRDI

-667 RGDLLHAVLFDFS
+667 RGDRLHAVLFDFS

-766 AKAFRRNHHNRFD
+766 AKAFRRNICDRFD

-794 MEPSGATLSEE
+794 LEPAGATLSEE
-805 DIANLQEQIAIA
+805 DVANLQEKIAIA
-817 TGDTKIAELGLGAR
+817 TGDTPIAELGLGAR
-831 AVQALDRNN
+831 ALQVLDRHN
-840 ILTVKDLMSV
+840 IFVVKDLLSV
-850 QIAWLLRLR
+850 QKAWLISLR
-859 GVGNK
+859 GVGSK
-864 TRREIADA
+864 TRREIGDI
-872 VKQLRDRMDI
+872 VEQLRDKEIAEAELNELRSQDVAD
-882 PDLSSS
+882 PSKLS
-888 EVGDRLA
+888 
-895 VPQNVAV
+895 
-902 PDKLGIDLLVQRSI
+902 IDMLVQRI
-916 RANPRANGKG
+916 TRASGKG
-926 VAKSSENTQQILR
+926 APKAKS
-939 AFLGLLTGIDSHF
+939 
-952 STSFLTSAE
+952 
-961 VAQYLS
+961 
-967 ESLETV
+967 
-973 TEAIA
+973 
-978 KAQSRWTKDSAI
+978 RWVKDAAI
-990 VKLRS
+990 VKLRG
-995 DLVEIL
+995 DVAEIL
-1001 TAAGMVMSLD
+1001 ADVGLVMSLD
-1011 ELAVALLVAR
+1011 EAAAAILVAR
-1021 GSSLDEPQRTNYAI
+1021 GSYYDEPQRTKNAI
-1035 AILRVV
+1035 AILQIV
-1041 LEVEAEM
+1041 LEVEAVM
-1048 AKPRFA
+1048 VKPRFR
-1054 LYQDRG
+1054 LYDSSENLR
-1060 SPLIAANQEAFGYAI
+1060 SPLIAASQEAFDYAI
-1075 ELGQVADRLAQ
+1075 ALGQVADRLAQ

-1095 AASQLREI
+1095 AVLQLREI
-1103 AVPVTIDVLTEGR
+1103 AVPVTIVALSDGR

-1123 ASCDAALSSRQEF
+1123 ASREAALSSRQEF

-1151 GAFLGVPTLSIAEI
+1151 GALLGVPILSIAEI
-1165 RDRIASRYPESA
+1165 RDRIASRYSEAA
-1177 NIPDRPELDELLSAA
+1177 NIPDHPELDELLAAA
-1192 GLDLSWDGKG
+1192 GLDLIWDAKG
-1202 ANGLGCYMNHLLSP
+1202 ANGWGCYVNRLLSP

-1231 ATGPMV
+1231 ATGTMV
-1237 VGEVDEAAAD
+1237 IGEVDEAAAD

-1255 HRGLKQG
+1255 QRGLKQG
-1262 AFFVILVESR
+1262 AFFVILVQSR
-1272 YYQQAISEI
+1272 YYQQAIAEI
-1281 ANRLPILHLSFED
+1281 ANRLPVLHLSFED

-1303 ADRAKVDWDLV
+1303 ADSLNVNWDLV
-1314 METDARPY
+1314 IETDARPY

-1337 ILVNEQLAASDRT
+1337 VLVNEQLVASDRT

-1357 MLARYDRLNWIEHWR
+1357 MLARYDRLNWVEHWR

-1381 LWLLIPSDRPFI
+1381 LWVLVPGDRPFI
-1393 GDKAIPLMSPSQ
+1393 NGKAIPLMSPSQ
-1405 KTAMPKSWLE
+1405 RTTMPKSWLE

>member
-1 MQMTNPSN
+1 MTSSSN
-9 WITVTESKFPWEK
+9 WVTVTESNFPWEK
-22 EALEY
+22 EAIEY
-27 IRQHFP
+27 VRQHFP
-33 AYEPYRAWSNF
+33 TYEPYRAWSNF
-44 EFIATDGSINEVD
+44 EFIASDGSINEVD

-71 KSRQGRLSGDTGTWQ
+71 KSHQGRLSGDTGTWQ
-86 WENDGK
+86 WENNGK
-92 SRTYDNPLILANSKA
+92 SRIYDNPLILANSKA
-107 KKLKSLLASQKAF
+107 KKLRSLLASQKAF
-120 RSKYKLPFIE
+120 RGKYQLPFIE

-157 VATATNPMRSGIISA
+157 PATATKPMRSGIISA

-177 CLGLDEHPKGIH
+177 CLGLDEHPKGMH
-189 DRPTGKAFALA
+189 DRPTSKAFALA
-200 MEQSGIRESQQQRR
+200 MEQAGIRPSQQQRR
-214 VSDYILKTQIGE
+214 VSDYILKAQIGE

-231 DWEANHVSLLMNSV
+231 DWEADHVSLLNSV
-245 KRVRLY
+245 RRVRLY

-256 WTDAEK
+256 WPDIQK
-262 KMVERAALRE
+262 KIAERAALRE
-272 FQLLESLQHPGI
+272 FRIVDSLQHPGI
-284 LRAYGYTEHQLGS
+284 LRTYGYTEHQLGS
-297 AIIFD
+297 AIIFE

-307 MRLDLYLLQHKDFLS
+307 MRLDLYLIQHKDVLS

-357 VELSRQRRQIKILNW
+357 VDLSRQRRQIKILNW
-372 QVGYREDSSTTGGAT
+372 QVGYREDSSSSGGMT
-387 AIAATSHVEVLV
+387 AIGATSHGSVLV
-399 DDASKAYLAPEAL
+399 DDASKAYIAPESL

-430 YHLFSGKPPASDG
+430 YHLFSGKPPASNG

-457 ISGVIDGVGRE
+457 ISGVIDGVGKE

-488 TEFLERL
+488 IEFLARL
-495 ELVEEELTAP
+495 ELVEEELTN
-505 PSEMFV
+505 PSEMEVFV
-511 EDPNLAQKGDILA
+511 EDPNLAQKGDVLA

-558 PEYNDRLHGEAE
+558 PEYNDRLRGEAE
-570 VLKKLHHQAIVEFHE
+570 VLQKLHHEAIVEFRGLE
-585 TAMIGDRVAF
+585 MIGDRVAF

-600 YVEKKADRKGDRK
+600 YVEKKADKRGDRK
-613 IETLGQ
+613 IETLRQ
-619 RLRREGRLH
+619 RLRPEGRLH

-633 RFGEDLLNAVCY
+633 RFGEDLLNAVRY
-645 LEDQKLYHRDI
+645 LEDQKIYHRDI

-667 RGDLLHAVLFDFS
+667 RGDRLHAVLFDFS

-766 AKAFRRNHHNRFD
+766 AKAFRRNICDRFD

-794 MEPSGATLSEE
+794 LEPAGATLSEE
-805 DIANLQEQIAIA
+805 DVANLQEKIAIA
-817 TGDTKIAELGLGAR
+817 TGDTPIAELGLGAR
-831 AVQALDRNN
+831 ALQVLDRHN
-840 ILTVKDLMSV
+840 IFVVKDLLSV
-850 QIAWLLRLR
+850 QKAWLISLR
-859 GVGNK
+859 GVGSK
-864 TRREIADA
+864 TRREIGDI
-872 VKQLRDRMDI
+872 VEQLRDKEIAEAELNELRSQDVAD
-882 PDLSSS
+882 PSKLS
-888 EVGDRLA
+888 
-895 VPQNVAV
+895 
-902 PDKLGIDLLVQRSI
+902 IDMLVQRI
-916 RANPRANGKG
+916 TRASGKG
-926 VAKSSENTQQILR
+926 APKAKS
-939 AFLGLLTGIDSHF
+939 
-952 STSFLTSAE
+952 
-961 VAQYLS
+961 
-967 ESLETV
+967 
-973 TEAIA
+973 
-978 KAQSRWTKDSAI
+978 RWVKDAAI
-990 VKLRS
+990 VKLRG
-995 DLVEIL
+995 DVAEIL
-1001 TAAGMVMSLD
+1001 ADVGLVMSLD
-1011 ELAVALLVAR
+1011 EAAAAILVAR
-1021 GSSLDEPQRTNYAI
+1021 GSYYDEPQRTKNAI
-1035 AILRVV
+1035 AILQIV
-1041 LEVEAEM
+1041 LEVEAVM
-1048 AKPRFA
+1048 VKPRFR
-1054 LYQDRG
+1054 LYDSSENLR
-1060 SPLIAANQEAFGYAI
+1060 SPLIAASQEAFDYAI
-1075 ELGQVADRLAQ
+1075 ALGQVADRLAQ

-1095 AASQLREI
+1095 AVLQLREI
-1103 AVPVTIDVLTEGR
+1103 AVPATIVALSDGR

-1123 ASCDAALSSRQEF
+1123 ASREAALSSRQEF

-1151 GAFLGVPTLSIAEI
+1151 GALLGVPILSIAEI
-1165 RDRIASRYPESA
+1165 RDRIASRYPEAA
-1177 NIPDRPELDELLSAA
+1177 NIPDHPELDELLAAA
-1192 GLDLSWDGKG
+1192 GLDLIWDAKG
-1202 ANGLGCYMNHLLSP
+1202 ANGWGCYVNRLLSP

-1231 ATGPMV
+1231 ATGTMV
-1237 VGEVDEAAAD
+1237 IGEVDEAAAD

-1255 HRGLKQG
+1255 QRGLKQG
-1262 AFFVILVESR
+1262 AFFVILVQSR
-1272 YYQQAISEI
+1272 YYQQAIAEI
-1281 ANRLPILHLSFED
+1281 ANRLPVVHLSFED

-1303 ADRAKVDWDLV
+1303 ADSLNVNWDLV
-1314 METDARPY
+1314 IETDARPY

-1337 ILVNEQLAASDRT
+1337 VLVNEQLVASDRT

-1381 LWLLIPSDRPFI
+1381 LWVLVPGDRPFI
-1393 GDKAIPLMSPSQ
+1393 NGKAIPLMSPSQ
-1405 KTAMPKSWLE
+1405 RTTMPKSWLE

>member
-1 MQMTNPSN
+1 MQMTSSSN
-9 WITVTESKFPWEK
+9 WVTVTESNFPWEK
-22 EALEY
+22 EAIEY
-27 IRQHFP
+27 VRQHFP
-33 AYEPYRAWSNF
+33 TYEPYRAWSNF
-44 EFIATDGSINEVD
+44 EFIASDGSINEVD

-71 KSRQGRLSGDTGTWQ
+71 KSHQGRLSGDTGTWQ
-86 WENDGK
+86 WENNGK
-92 SRTYDNPLILANSKA
+92 SRIYDNPLILANSKA
-107 KKLKSLLASQKAF
+107 KKLRSLLASQKAF
-120 RSKYKLPFIE
+120 RGKYQLPFIE

-157 VATATNPMRSGIISA
+157 PATATKPMRSGIISA

-177 CLGLDEHPKGIH
+177 CLGLDEHPKGMH
-189 DRPTGKAFALA
+189 DRPTSKAFALA
-200 MEQSGIRESQQQRR
+200 MEQAGIRPSQQQRR
-214 VSDYILKTQIGE
+214 VSDYILKAQIGE

-231 DWEANHVSLLMNSV
+231 DWEADHVSLLNSV
-245 KRVRLY
+245 RRVRLY

-256 WTDAEK
+256 WPDIQK
-262 KMVERAALRE
+262 KIAERAALRE
-272 FQLLESLQHPGI
+272 FRIVDSLQHPGI
-284 LRAYGYTEHQLGS
+284 LRTYGYTEHQLGS
-297 AIIFD
+297 AIIFE

-307 MRLDLYLLQHKDFLS
+307 MRLDLYLIQHKDVLS

-357 VELSRQRRQIKILNW
+357 VDLSRQRRQIKILNW
-372 QVGYREDSSTTGGAT
+372 QVGYREDSSSSGGMT
-387 AIAATSHVEVLV
+387 AIGATSHGSVLV
-399 DDASKAYLAPEAL
+399 DDASKAYIAPESL

-430 YHLFSGKPPASDG
+430 YHLFSGKPPASNG

-457 ISGVIDGVGRE
+457 ISGVIDGVGKE

-488 TEFLERL
+488 IEFLARL
-495 ELVEEELTAP
+495 ELVEEELTN
-505 PSEMFV
+505 PSEMEVFV
-511 EDPNLAQKGDILA
+511 EDPNLAQKGDVLA

-558 PEYNDRLHGEAE
+558 PEYNDRLRGEAE
-570 VLKKLHHQAIVEFHE
+570 VLQKLHHEAIVEFRGLE
-585 TAMIGDRVAF
+585 MIGDRVAF

-600 YVEKKADRKGDRK
+600 YVEKKADKRGDRK
-613 IETLGQ
+613 IETLRQ
-619 RLRREGRLH
+619 RLRPEGRLH

-633 RFGEDLLNAVCY
+633 RFGEDLLNAVRY
-645 LEDQKLYHRDI
+645 LEDQKIYHRDI

-667 RGDLLHAVLFDFS
+667 RGDRLHAVLFDFS

-766 AKAFRRNHHNRFD
+766 AKAFRRNICDRFD

-794 MEPSGATLSEE
+794 LEPAGATLSEE
-805 DIANLQEQIAIA
+805 DVANLQEKIAIA
-817 TGDTKIAELGLGAR
+817 TGDTPIAELGLGAR
-831 AVQALDRNN
+831 ALQVLDRHN
-840 ILTVKDLMSV
+840 IFVVKDLLSV
-850 QIAWLLRLR
+850 QKAWLISLR
-859 GVGNK
+859 GVGSK
-864 TRREIADA
+864 TRREIGDI
-872 VKQLRDRMDI
+872 VEQLRDKEIAEAELNELRSQDVAD
-882 PDLSSS
+882 PSKLS
-888 EVGDRLA
+888 
-895 VPQNVAV
+895 
-902 PDKLGIDLLVQRSI
+902 IDMLVQRI
-916 RANPRANGKG
+916 TRASGKG
-926 VAKSSENTQQILR
+926 APKAKS
-939 AFLGLLTGIDSHF
+939 
-952 STSFLTSAE
+952 
-961 VAQYLS
+961 
-967 ESLETV
+967 
-973 TEAIA
+973 
-978 KAQSRWTKDSAI
+978 RWVKDAAI
-990 VKLRS
+990 VKLRG
-995 DLVEIL
+995 DVAEIL
-1001 TAAGMVMSLD
+1001 ADVGLVMSLD
-1011 ELAVALLVAR
+1011 EAAAAILVAR
-1021 GSSLDEPQRTNYAI
+1021 GSYYDEPQRTKNAI
-1035 AILRVV
+1035 AILQIV
-1041 LEVEAEM
+1041 LEVEAVM
-1048 AKPRFA
+1048 VKPRFR
-1054 LYQDRG
+1054 LYDSSENLR
-1060 SPLIAANQEAFGYAI
+1060 SPLIAASQEAFDYAI
-1075 ELGQVADRLAQ
+1075 ALGQVADRLAQ

-1095 AASQLREI
+1095 AVLQLREI
-1103 AVPVTIDVLTEGR
+1103 AVPVTIVALSDGR

-1123 ASCDAALSSRQEF
+1123 ASREAALSSRQEF

-1151 GAFLGVPTLSIAEI
+1151 GALLGVPILSIAEI
-1165 RDRIASRYPESA
+1165 RDRIASRYPEAA
-1177 NIPDRPELDELLSAA
+1177 NIPDHPELDELLAAA
-1192 GLDLSWDGKG
+1192 GLDLIWDAKG
-1202 ANGLGCYMNHLLSP
+1202 ANGWGCYVNRLLSP

-1231 ATGPMV
+1231 ATGTMV
-1237 VGEVDEAAAD
+1237 IGEVDEAAAD

-1255 HRGLKQG
+1255 QRGLKQG
-1262 AFFVILVESR
+1262 AFFVILVQSR
-1272 YYQQAISEI
+1272 YYQQAIAEI
-1281 ANRLPILHLSFED
+1281 ANRLSVLHLSFED

-1303 ADRAKVDWDLV
+1303 ADSLNVNWDLV
-1314 METDARPY
+1314 IETDARPY

-1337 ILVNEQLAASDRT
+1337 VLVNEQLVASDRT

-1381 LWLLIPSDRPFI
+1381 LWVLVPGDRPFI
-1393 GDKAIPLMSPSQ
+1393 NGKAIPLMSPSQ
-1405 KTAMPKSWLE
+1405 RTTMPKSWLE
-1415 NRHRAVN
+1415 NRHRAVNYVSGGATRRHSLFGV

>member
-1 MQMTNPSN
+1 MQMTSSSN
-9 WITVTESKFPWEK
+9 WVTVTESNFPWEK
-22 EALEY
+22 EAIEY
-27 IRQHFP
+27 VRQHFP
-33 AYEPYRAWSNF
+33 TYEPYRAWSNF
-44 EFIATDGSINEVD
+44 EFIASDGSINEVD

-71 KSRQGRLSGDTGTWQ
+71 KSHQGRLSGDTGTWQ
-86 WENDGK
+86 WENNGK
-92 SRTYDNPLILANSKA
+92 SRIYDNPLILANSKA
-107 KKLKSLLASQKAF
+107 KKLRSLLASQKAF
-120 RSKYKLPFIE
+120 RGKYQLPFIE

-157 VATATNPMRSGIISA
+157 PATATKPMRSGIISA

-177 CLGLDEHPKGIH
+177 CLGLDEHPKGMH
-189 DRPTGKAFALA
+189 DRPTSKAFALA
-200 MEQSGIRESQQQRR
+200 MEQAGIRPSQQQRR
-214 VSDYILKTQIGE
+214 VSDYILKAQIGE

-231 DWEANHVSLLMNSV
+231 DWEADHVSLLNSV
-245 KRVRLY
+245 RRVRLY

-256 WTDAEK
+256 WPDIQK
-262 KMVERAALRE
+262 KIAERAALRE
-272 FQLLESLQHPGI
+272 FRIVDSLQHPGI
-284 LRAYGYTEHQLGS
+284 LRTYGYTEHQLGS
-297 AIIFD
+297 AIIFE

-307 MRLDLYLLQHKDFLS
+307 MRLDLYLIQHKDVLS

-357 VELSRQRRQIKILNW
+357 VDLSRQRRQIKILNW
-372 QVGYREDSSTTGGAT
+372 QVGYREDSSSSGGMT
-387 AIAATSHVEVLV
+387 AIGATSHGSVLV
-399 DDASKAYLAPEAL
+399 DDASKAYIAPESL

-430 YHLFSGKPPASDG
+430 YHLFSGKPPASNG

-457 ISGVIDGVGRE
+457 ISGVIDGVGKE

-488 TEFLERL
+488 IEFLARL
-495 ELVEEELTAP
+495 ELVEEELTN
-505 PSEMFV
+505 PSEMEVFV
-511 EDPNLAQKGDILA
+511 EDPNLAQKGDVLA

-558 PEYNDRLHGEAE
+558 PEYNDRLRGEAE
-570 VLKKLHHQAIVEFHE
+570 VLQKLHHEAIVEFRGLE
-585 TAMIGDRVAF
+585 MIGDRVAF

-600 YVEKKADRKGDRK
+600 YVEKKADKRGDRK
-613 IETLGQ
+613 IETLRQ
-619 RLRREGRLH
+619 RLRPEGRLH

-633 RFGEDLLNAVCY
+633 RFGEDLLNAVRY
-645 LEDQKLYHRDI
+645 LEDQKIYHRDI

-667 RGDLLHAVLFDFS
+667 RGDRLHAVLFDFS

-766 AKAFRRNHHNRFD
+766 AKAFRRNICDRFD

-794 MEPSGATLSEE
+794 LEPAGATLSEE
-805 DIANLQEQIAIA
+805 DVANLQEKIAIA
-817 TGDTKIAELGLGAR
+817 TGDTPIAELGLGAR
-831 AVQALDRNN
+831 ALQVLDRHN
-840 ILTVKDLMSV
+840 IFVVKDLLSV
-850 QIAWLLRLR
+850 QKAWLISLR
-859 GVGNK
+859 GVGSK
-864 TRREIADA
+864 TRREIGDI
-872 VKQLRDRMDI
+872 VEQLRDKEIAEAELNELRSQDVAD
-882 PDLSSS
+882 PSKLS
-888 EVGDRLA
+888 
-895 VPQNVAV
+895 
-902 PDKLGIDLLVQRSI
+902 IDMLVQRI
-916 RANPRANGKG
+916 TRASGKG
-926 VAKSSENTQQILR
+926 APKAKS
-939 AFLGLLTGIDSHF
+939 
-952 STSFLTSAE
+952 
-961 VAQYLS
+961 
-967 ESLETV
+967 
-973 TEAIA
+973 
-978 KAQSRWTKDSAI
+978 RWVKDAAI
-990 VKLRS
+990 VKLRG
-995 DLVEIL
+995 DVAEIL
-1001 TAAGMVMSLD
+1001 ADVGLVMSLD
-1011 ELAVALLVAR
+1011 EAAAAILVAR
-1021 GSSLDEPQRTNYAI
+1021 GSYYDEPQRTKNAI
-1035 AILRVV
+1035 AILQIV
-1041 LEVEAEM
+1041 LEVEAVM
-1048 AKPRFA
+1048 VKPRFR
-1054 LYQDRG
+1054 LYDSSENLR
-1060 SPLIAANQEAFGYAI
+1060 SPLIAASQEAFDYAI
-1075 ELGQVADRLAQ
+1075 ALGQVADRLAQ

-1095 AASQLREI
+1095 AVLQLREI
-1103 AVPVTIDVLTEGR
+1103 AVPVTIVALSDGR

-1123 ASCDAALSSRQEF
+1123 ASREAALSSRQEF

-1151 GAFLGVPTLSIAEI
+1151 GALLGVPILSIAEI
-1165 RDRIASRYPESA
+1165 RDRIASRYSEAA
-1177 NIPDRPELDELLSAA
+1177 NIPDHPELDELLAAA
-1192 GLDLSWDGKG
+1192 GLDLIWDAKG
-1202 ANGLGCYMNHLLSP
+1202 ANGWGCYVNRLLSP

-1231 ATGPMV
+1231 ATGTMV
-1237 VGEVDEAAAD
+1237 IGEVDEAAAD

-1255 HRGLKQG
+1255 QRGLKQG
-1262 AFFVILVESR
+1262 AFFVILVQSR
-1272 YYQQAISEI
+1272 YYQQAIAEI
-1281 ANRLPILHLSFED
+1281 ANRLPVLHLSFED

-1303 ADRAKVDWDLV
+1303 ADSLNVNWDLV
-1314 METDARPY
+1314 IETDARPY

-1337 ILVNEQLAASDRT
+1337 VLVNEQLVASDRT

-1381 LWLLIPSDRPFI
+1381 LWVLVPGDRPFI
-1393 GDKAIPLMSPSQ
+1393 NGKAIPLMSPSQ
-1405 KTAMPKSWLE
+1405 RTTMPKSWLE

>member
-1 MQMTNPSN
+1 MQMTSSSN
-9 WITVTESKFPWEK
+9 WVTVTESNFPWEK
-22 EALEY
+22 EAIEY
-27 IRQHFP
+27 VRQHFP
-33 AYEPYRAWSNF
+33 TYEPYRAWSNF
-44 EFIATDGSINEVD
+44 EFIASDGSINEVD

-71 KSRQGRLSGDTGTWQ
+71 KSHQGRLSGDTGTWQ
-86 WENDGK
+86 WENNGK
-92 SRTYDNPLILANSKA
+92 SRIYDNPLILANSKA
-107 KKLKSLLASQKAF
+107 KKLRSLLASQKAF
-120 RSKYKLPFIE
+120 RGKYQLPFIE

-157 VATATNPMRSGIISA
+157 PATATKPMRSGIISA

-177 CLGLDEHPKGIH
+177 CLGLDEHPKGMH
-189 DRPTGKAFALA
+189 DRPTSKAFALA
-200 MEQSGIRESQQQRR
+200 MEQAGIRPSQQQRR
-214 VSDYILKTQIGE
+214 VSDYILKAQIGE

-231 DWEANHVSLLMNSV
+231 DWEADHVSLLNSV
-245 KRVRLY
+245 RRVRLY

-256 WTDAEK
+256 WPDIQK
-262 KMVERAALRE
+262 KIAERAALRE
-272 FQLLESLQHPGI
+272 FRIVDSLQHPGI
-284 LRAYGYTEHQLGS
+284 LRTYGYTEHQLGS
-297 AIIFD
+297 AIIFE

-307 MRLDLYLLQHKDFLS
+307 MRLDLYLIQHKDVLS

-357 VELSRQRRQIKILNW
+357 VDLSRQRRQIKILNW
-372 QVGYREDSSTTGGAT
+372 QVGYREDSSSSGGMT
-387 AIAATSHVEVLV
+387 AIGATSHGSVLV
-399 DDASKAYLAPEAL
+399 DDASKAYIAPESL

-430 YHLFSGKPPASDG
+430 YHLFSGKPPASNG

-457 ISGVIDGVGRE
+457 ISGVIDGVGKE

-488 TEFLERL
+488 IEFLARL
-495 ELVEEELTAP
+495 ELVEEELTN
-505 PSEMFV
+505 PSEMEVFV
-511 EDPNLAQKGDILA
+511 EDPNLAQKGDVLA

-558 PEYNDRLHGEAE
+558 PEYNDRLRGEAE
-570 VLKKLHHQAIVEFHE
+570 VLQKLHHEAIVEFRGLE
-585 TAMIGDRVAF
+585 MIGDRVAF

-600 YVEKKADRKGDRK
+600 YVEKKADKRGDRK
-613 IETLGQ
+613 IETLRQ
-619 RLRREGRLH
+619 RLRPEGRLH

-633 RFGEDLLNAVCY
+633 RFGEDLLNAVRY
-645 LEDQKLYHRDI
+645 LEDQKIYHRDI

-667 RGDLLHAVLFDFS
+667 RGDRLHAVLFDFS

-766 AKAFRRNHHNRFD
+766 AKAFRRNICDRFD

-794 MEPSGATLSEE
+794 LEPAGATLSEE
-805 DIANLQEQIAIA
+805 DVANLQEKIAIA
-817 TGDTKIAELGLGAR
+817 TGDTPIAELGLGAR
-831 AVQALDRNN
+831 ALQVLDRHN
-840 ILTVKDLMSV
+840 IFVVKDLLSV
-850 QIAWLLRLR
+850 QKAWLISLR
-859 GVGNK
+859 GVGSK
-864 TRREIADA
+864 TRREIGDI
-872 VKQLRDRMDI
+872 VEQLRDKEIAEAELNELRSQDVAD
-882 PDLSSS
+882 PSKLS
-888 EVGDRLA
+888 
-895 VPQNVAV
+895 
-902 PDKLGIDLLVQRSI
+902 IDMLVQRI
-916 RANPRANGKG
+916 TRASGKG
-926 VAKSSENTQQILR
+926 APKAKS
-939 AFLGLLTGIDSHF
+939 
-952 STSFLTSAE
+952 
-961 VAQYLS
+961 
-967 ESLETV
+967 
-973 TEAIA
+973 
-978 KAQSRWTKDSAI
+978 RWVKDAAI
-990 VKLRS
+990 VKLRG
-995 DLVEIL
+995 DVAEIL
-1001 TAAGMVMSLD
+1001 ADVGLVMSLD
-1011 ELAVALLVAR
+1011 EAAAAILVAR
-1021 GSSLDEPQRTNYAI
+1021 GSYYDEPQRTKNAI
-1035 AILRVV
+1035 AILQIV
-1041 LEVEAEM
+1041 LEVEAVM
-1048 AKPRFA
+1048 VKPRFR
-1054 LYQDRG
+1054 LYDSSENLR
-1060 SPLIAANQEAFGYAI
+1060 SPLIAASQEAFDYAI
-1075 ELGQVADRLAQ
+1075 ALGQVADRLAQ

-1095 AASQLREI
+1095 AVLQLREI
-1103 AVPVTIDVLTEGR
+1103 AVPVTIVALSDGR

-1123 ASCDAALSSRQEF
+1123 ASREAALSSRQEF

-1151 GAFLGVPTLSIAEI
+1151 GALLGVPILSIAEI
-1165 RDRIASRYPESA
+1165 RDRIASRYPEAA
-1177 NIPDRPELDELLSAA
+1177 NIPDHPELDELLAAA
-1192 GLDLSWDGKG
+1192 GLDLIWDAKG
-1202 ANGLGCYMNHLLSP
+1202 ANGWGCYVNRLLSP

-1231 ATGPMV
+1231 ATGTMV
-1237 VGEVDEAAAD
+1237 IGEVDEAAAD

-1255 HRGLKQG
+1255 QRGLKQG
-1262 AFFVILVESR
+1262 AFFVILVQSR
-1272 YYQQAISEI
+1272 YYQQANAEI
-1281 ANRLPILHLSFED
+1281 ANRLSVLHLSFED

-1303 ADRAKVDWDLV
+1303 ADSLNVNWDLV
-1314 METDARPY
+1314 IETDARPY

-1357 MLARYDRLNWIEHWR
+1357 MLARYDRLNWVEHWR

-1381 LWLLIPSDRPFI
+1381 LWVLVPGDRPFI
-1393 GDKAIPLMSPSQ
+1393 NGKAIPLMSPSQ
-1405 KTAMPKSWLE
+1405 KTTMPKSWLE

>member
-1 MQMTNPSN
+1 MTSSSN
-9 WITVTESKFPWEK
+9 WVTVTESNFPWEK
-22 EALEY
+22 EAIEY
-27 IRQHFP
+27 VRQHFP
-33 AYEPYRAWSNF
+33 TYEPYRAWSNF
-44 EFIATDGSINEVD
+44 EFIASDGSINEVD

-71 KSRQGRLSGDTGTWQ
+71 KSHQGRLSGDTGTWQ
-86 WENDGK
+86 WENNGK
-92 SRTYDNPLILANSKA
+92 SRIYDNPLILANSKA
-107 KKLKSLLASQKAF
+107 KKLRSLLASQKAF
-120 RSKYKLPFIE
+120 RGKYQLPFIE

-157 VATATNPMRSGIISA
+157 PATATKPMRSGIISA

-177 CLGLDEHPKGIH
+177 CLGLDEHPKGMH
-189 DRPTGKAFALA
+189 DRPTSKAFALA
-200 MEQSGIRESQQQRR
+200 MEQAGIRPSQQQRR
-214 VSDYILKTQIGE
+214 VSDYILKAQIGE

-231 DWEANHVSLLMNSV
+231 DWEADHVSLLNSV
-245 KRVRLY
+245 RRVRLY

-256 WTDAEK
+256 WPDIQK
-262 KMVERAALRE
+262 KIAERAALRE
-272 FQLLESLQHPGI
+272 FRIVDSLQHPGI
-284 LRAYGYTEHQLGS
+284 LRTYGYTEHQLGS
-297 AIIFD
+297 AIIFE

-307 MRLDLYLLQHKDFLS
+307 MRLDLYLIQHKDVLS

-357 VELSRQRRQIKILNW
+357 VDLSRQRRQIKILNW
-372 QVGYREDSSTTGGAT
+372 QVGYREDSSSSGGMT
-387 AIAATSHVEVLV
+387 AIGATSHGSVLV
-399 DDASKAYLAPEAL
+399 DDASKAYIAPESL

-430 YHLFSGKPPASDG
+430 YHLFSGKPPASNG

-457 ISGVIDGVGRE
+457 ISGVIDGVGKE

-488 TEFLERL
+488 IEFLARL
-495 ELVEEELTAP
+495 ELVEEELTN
-505 PSEMFV
+505 PSEMEVFV
-511 EDPNLAQKGDILA
+511 EDPNLAQKGDVLA

-558 PEYNDRLHGEAE
+558 PEYNDRLRGEAE
-570 VLKKLHHQAIVEFHE
+570 VLQKLHHEAIVEFRGLE
-585 TAMIGDRVAF
+585 MIGDRVAF

-600 YVEKKADRKGDRK
+600 YVEKKADKRGDRK
-613 IETLGQ
+613 IETLRQ
-619 RLRREGRLH
+619 RLRPEGRLH

-633 RFGEDLLNAVCY
+633 RFGEDLLNAVRY
-645 LEDQKLYHRDI
+645 LEDQKIYHRDI

-667 RGDLLHAVLFDFS
+667 RGDRLHAVLFDFS

-766 AKAFRRNHHNRFD
+766 AKAFRRNICDRFD

-794 MEPSGATLSEE
+794 LEPAGATLSEE
-805 DIANLQEQIAIA
+805 DVANLQEKIAIA
-817 TGDTKIAELGLGAR
+817 TGDTPIAELGLGAR
-831 AVQALDRNN
+831 ALQVLDRHN
-840 ILTVKDLMSV
+840 IFVVKDLLSV
-850 QIAWLLRLR
+850 QKAWLISLR
-859 GVGNK
+859 GVGSK
-864 TRREIADA
+864 TRREIGDI
-872 VKQLRDRMDI
+872 VEQLRDKEIAEAELNELRSQDVAD
-882 PDLSSS
+882 PSKLS
-888 EVGDRLA
+888 
-895 VPQNVAV
+895 
-902 PDKLGIDLLVQRSI
+902 IDMLVQRI
-916 RANPRANGKG
+916 TRASGKG
-926 VAKSSENTQQILR
+926 APKAKS
-939 AFLGLLTGIDSHF
+939 
-952 STSFLTSAE
+952 
-961 VAQYLS
+961 
-967 ESLETV
+967 
-973 TEAIA
+973 
-978 KAQSRWTKDSAI
+978 RWVKDAAI
-990 VKLRS
+990 VKLRG
-995 DLVEIL
+995 DVAEIL
-1001 TAAGMVMSLD
+1001 ADVGLVMSLD
-1011 ELAVALLVAR
+1011 EAAAAILVAR
-1021 GSSLDEPQRTNYAI
+1021 GSYYDEPQRTKNAI
-1035 AILRVV
+1035 AILQIV
-1041 LEVEAEM
+1041 LEVEAVM
-1048 AKPRFA
+1048 VKPRFR
-1054 LYQDRG
+1054 LYDSSENLR
-1060 SPLIAANQEAFGYAI
+1060 SPLIAASQEAFDYAI
-1075 ELGQVADRLAQ
+1075 ALGQVADRLAQ

-1095 AASQLREI
+1095 AVLQLREI
-1103 AVPVTIDVLTEGR
+1103 AVPVTIVALSDGR

-1123 ASCDAALSSRQEF
+1123 ASREAALSSRQEF

-1151 GAFLGVPTLSIAEI
+1151 GALLGVPILSIAEI
-1165 RDRIASRYPESA
+1165 RDRIASRYPEAA
-1177 NIPDRPELDELLSAA
+1177 NIPDHPELDELLAAA
-1192 GLDLSWDGKG
+1192 GLDLIWDAKG
-1202 ANGLGCYMNHLLSP
+1202 ANGWGCYVNRLLSP
-1216 FLDSSSVNSFSRQPT
+1216 FLDSSSGTSFSRQPT
-1231 ATGPMV
+1231 ATGTMV
-1237 VGEVDEAAAD
+1237 IGEVDEAAAD

-1255 HRGLKQG
+1255 QRGLKQG
-1262 AFFVILVESR
+1262 AFFVILVQSR
-1272 YYQQAISEI
+1272 YYQQAIAEI
-1281 ANRLPILHLSFED
+1281 ANRLPVVHLSFED

-1303 ADRAKVDWDLV
+1303 ADSLNVNWDLV
-1314 METDARPY
+1314 IETDARPY

-1337 ILVNEQLAASDRT
+1337 VLVNEQLVASDRT

-1357 MLARYDRLNWIEHWR
+1357 MLARYDRLNWVEHWR

-1381 LWLLIPSDRPFI
+1381 LWVLVPGDRPFI
-1393 GDKAIPLMSPSQ
+1393 NGKAIPLMSPSQ
-1405 KTAMPKSWLE
+1405 RTTMPKSWLE